1 MRKKYQQFHS
11 ATLKAF
17 KIAFMMLF
25 LLTNCAVI
33 MAQSPNKKISITC
46 NNEPLASA
54 LKKVEKASGYK
65 VLFTYDE
72 VQNYKVTVSA
82 KQREVSYVL
91 KTMLDRLPFN
101 YKFNGKYINV
111 TKRAKRILSL
121 SDGADRGDHTVRGVV
136 LDEHGSPI
144 PGVLVTVVDK
154 HNGTTTN
161 VEGVF
166 KIDLKDA
173 KAVLEFS
180 FIGMKKKRVNVSAT
194 QNGYIK
200 VTLEEESQHL
210 GETVVTGYRNVNKNS
225 YTGSSTQILGDDLR
239 KVSQTNILD
248 AIQSF
253 DPSFRILDNAQFGS
267 DPNAMP
273 EMTIRGQS
281 GVGNRALDTDQLSKS
296 NLKNNPNLPTFIMD
310 GFEVSIEKIY
320 DLDPTRIESITILK
334 DAAATAIYGSRAANG
349 VVVVTTVAPK
359 PGEVRVSYGFTGTL
373 ETPDL
378 RDYNLANASEKLEIE
393 RRAGLFDKGG
403 SGSSNIT
410 SEADGVNAYNTKLAL
425 IKRGIDT
432 DWLSI
437 PLRNGFDQKHSVF
450 IEGGTQNLRY
460 GIDGSFNKVQGVMK
474 DSGRD
479 RYSVGISLDYRLKN
493 FQVKNTT
500 TFNHTKSKE
509 SPYGSFGDYTGLMP
523 YDTPYEKGELTQKLY
538 YSRNSGNRPVNNP
551 LYEATLGNYN
561 WNSYDEFIN
570 NLSFNWYI
578 NDYWMAKGQFSVT
591 KKYSR
596 SERFVDPLS
605 SKTSVDS
612 DNASTMKDKLGDLYT
627 TSGNNL
633 TLAGNAFIYY
643 NQSFGKHN
651 LNGSAG
657 WEVNTSNYDNT
668 SAHYRGFPSGQF
680 HSINYAN
687 EIYKKPTKT
696 EGTSRMVSMLATANY
711 TWNNI
716 YLLDLSV
723 RFDGSS
729 EFGSNQRWAPFFSTG
744 AGINIHN
751 YNFLKGNQY
760 VNKLK
765 LRGSYGRTGKVN
777 FPDYA
782 AQTVYDPLFDEWY
795 ATGYGAVLK
804 ALGNKD
810 LTWEKTDKYDFGIE
824 TQLFKERLTLEF
836 DYYYE
841 KTIDLVN
848 DVSLSNT
855 SGFSTYKN
863 NMGEVENKGIELTAR
878 YDAIKNKSWLVA
890 FWGNIAHN
898 TNKILKIS
906 DSQRAYNKRVADF
919 YKKEQLNQESI
930 GSSLSDANYSVPIA
944 QYEEGQ
950 SLTSIWAV
958 KSLGIDPSTG
968 KEIFLNRDGTVTN
981 KWDATQ
987 EVVCGNTQPDFNGAF
1002 GVNISY
1008 KQWSLFASFLY
1019 EWGGQQYNQTLVD
1032 RVENANIEYGNV
1044 DLRILTDRWQKPGD
1058 VAQFKDIKDA
1068 SLTTL
1073 PTSRFVQDNSFLR
1086 LNALTLT
1093 YDFSREWLKR
1103 NLGLRMLRL
1112 EASTSDLI
1120 NWNSVRQER
1129 GLSYPKSYKF
1139 NFSVKAQF

>member
-1 MRKKYQQFHS
+1 
-11 ATLKAF
+11 
-17 KIAFMMLF
+17 MLF
-25 LLTNCAVI
+25 LLSNCAIV
-33 MAQSPNKKISITC
+33 MAQSPNKKISVTC
-46 NNEPLASA
+46 KNEPLASA

-72 VQNYKVTVSA
+72 VQNYKVTISA
-82 KQREVSYVL
+82 KGREVSHVL
-91 KTMLDRLPFN
+91 KTIFDKLPFD
-101 YKFNGKYINV
+101 YKFKGKYINV
-111 TKRAKRILSL
+111 SKRERRILNI
-121 SDGADRGDHTVRGVV
+121 SDGPEKGDHIVRGVV
-136 LDEHGSPI
+136 FDVHGSPI
-144 PGVLVTVVDK
+144 PGVLITVVGK
-154 HNGTTTN
+154 HRGTTTN

-166 KIDLKDA
+166 GLDLQA
-173 KAVLEFS
+173 SKALVEFS
-180 FIGMKKKRVNVSAT
+180 FIGMKKKRVTLTSQSA
-194 QNGYIK
+194 YVK
-200 VTLEEESQHL
+200 VTLEDESHEL
-210 GETVVTGYRNVNKNS
+210 GETVITGYRNVNKNS

-253 DPSFRILDNAQFGS
+253 DPSFRIMDNTQFGS

-393 RRAGLFDKGG
+393 RRAGLYDP
-403 SGSSNIT
+403 NIGNYFNE
-410 SEADGVNAYNTKLAL
+410 SEAVNAYNKKLAL

-432 DWLSI
+432 DWLSL
-437 PLRNGFDQKHSVF
+437 PLRNGLDQKHSVF

-474 DSGRD
+474 GSGRD
-479 RYSVGISLDYRLKN
+479 RYGVGISLDYRLKKY
-493 FQVKNTT
+493 QVKNTT

-509 SPYGSFGDYTGLMP
+509 SPYGSFGDYTSLMP
-523 YDTPYEKGELTQKLY
+523 YDTPYENGVLTQTLR
-538 YSRNSGNRPVNNP
+538 YSSGSGGRTINNP
-551 LYEATLGNYN
+551 LYEATLSNYN

-578 NDYWMAKGQFSVT
+578 NDYWMAKGQFSIT

-596 SERFVDPLS
+596 SERFIDPLS
-605 SKTSVDS
+605 TKTSVSS
-612 DNASTMKDKLGDLYT
+612 DNASANKDKKGDLYM
-627 TSGNNL
+627 TSGNDL
-633 TLAGNAFIYY
+633 SLSGNAFIYY

-657 WEVNTSNYDNT
+657 WEISTSTYDNV
-668 SAHYRGFPSGQF
+668 SSHYRGFPSGQF
-680 HSINYAN
+680 HSLNYAN

-751 YNFLKGNQY
+751 YDFLKGNKY
-760 VNKLK
+760 INKLK

-782 AQTVYDPLFDEWY
+782 AQTVYEPLFDEWY

-824 TQLFKERLTLEF
+824 TQLFNERLTIDF

-848 DVSLSNT
+848 DVTISTT

-863 NMGEVENKGIELTAR
+863 NMGEIENKGLEMTAR
-878 YDAIKNKSWLVA
+878 YDVFKNKNWLVA
-890 FWGNIAHN
+890 LWGNIAHN

-906 DSQRAYNKRVADF
+906 DSQRAYNQRVADF
-919 YKKEQLNQESI
+919 YKSETGAALRDSKY
-930 GSSLSDANYSVPIA
+930 AVPIA

-958 KSLGIDPSTG
+958 KSLGIDPTTG
-968 KEIFLNRDGTVTN
+968 KELYQNRDGSVTD

-1002 GVNISY
+1002 GVNLNY

-1044 DLRILTDRWQKPGD
+1044 DLRVLTDRWQKPGD
-1058 VAQFKDIKDA
+1058 VAQFKNIQDA
-1068 SLTTL
+1068 SMTTL
-1073 PTSRFVQDNSFLR
+1073 PTSRFVQNNSFLR

>member
-11 ATLKAF
+11 ATMKAF
-17 KIAFMMLF
+17 RIAFVMLF
-25 LLTNCAVI
+25 LLSNCAIV
-33 MAQSPNKKISITC
+33 MAQSPNKKISVTC
-46 NNEPLASA
+46 KNEPLASA

-72 VQNYKVTVSA
+72 VQNYKVTISA
-82 KQREVSYVL
+82 KGREVSHVL
-91 KTMLDRLPFN
+91 KTIFDKLPFD
-101 YKFNGKYINV
+101 YKFKGKYINV
-111 TKRAKRILSL
+111 SKRERRILNI
-121 SDGADRGDHTVRGVV
+121 SDGPEKGDHIVRGVV
-136 LDEHGSPI
+136 FDVHGSPI
-144 PGVLVTVVDK
+144 PGVLITVVGK
-154 HNGTTTN
+154 HRGTTTN

-166 KIDLKDA
+166 GLDLQA
-173 KAVLEFS
+173 SKALVEFS
-180 FIGMKKKRVNVSAT
+180 FIGMKKKRVTLTSQSA
-194 QNGYIK
+194 YVK
-200 VTLEEESQHL
+200 VTLEDESHEL
-210 GETVVTGYRNVNKNS
+210 GETVITGYRNVNKNS

-253 DPSFRILDNAQFGS
+253 DPSFRIMDNTQFGS

-393 RRAGLFDKGG
+393 RRAGLYDP
-403 SGSSNIT
+403 NIGNYFNE
-410 SEADGVNAYNTKLAL
+410 SEAVNAYNKKLAL

-432 DWLSI
+432 DWLSL
-437 PLRNGFDQKHSVF
+437 PLRNGLDQKHSVF

-474 DSGRD
+474 GSGRD
-479 RYSVGISLDYRLKN
+479 RYGVGISLDYRLKKY
-493 FQVKNTT
+493 QVKNTT

-509 SPYGSFGDYTGLMP
+509 SPYGSFGDYTSLMP
-523 YDTPYEKGELTQKLY
+523 YDTPYENGVLTQTLR
-538 YSRNSGNRPVNNP
+538 YSSGSGGRTINNP
-551 LYEATLGNYN
+551 LYEATLSNYN

-578 NDYWMAKGQFSVT
+578 NDYWMAKGQFSIT

-596 SERFVDPLS
+596 SERFIDPLS
-605 SKTSVDS
+605 TKTSVSS
-612 DNASTMKDKLGDLYT
+612 DNASANKDKKGDLYM
-627 TSGNNL
+627 TSGNDL
-633 TLAGNAFIYY
+633 SLSGNAFIYY

-657 WEVNTSNYDNT
+657 WEISTSTYDNV
-668 SAHYRGFPSGQF
+668 SSHYRGFPSGQF
-680 HSINYAN
+680 HSLNYAN

-751 YNFLKGNQY
+751 YDFLKGNKY
-760 VNKLK
+760 INKLK

-782 AQTVYDPLFDEWY
+782 AQTVYEPLFDEWY

-824 TQLFKERLTLEF
+824 TQLFNERLTIDF

-848 DVSLSNT
+848 DVTISTT

-863 NMGEVENKGIELTAR
+863 NMGEIENKGLEMTAR
-878 YDAIKNKSWLVA
+878 YDVFKNKNWLVA
-890 FWGNIAHN
+890 LWGNIAHN

-906 DSQRAYNKRVADF
+906 DSQRAYNQRVADF
-919 YKKEQLNQESI
+919 YKSETGAALRDSKY
-930 GSSLSDANYSVPIA
+930 AVPIA

-958 KSLGIDPSTG
+958 KSLGIDPTTG
-968 KEIFLNRDGTVTN
+968 KELYQNRDGSVTD

-1002 GVNISY
+1002 GVNLNY

-1044 DLRILTDRWQKPGD
+1044 DLRVLTDRWQKPGD
-1058 VAQFKDIKDA
+1058 VAQFKNIQDA
-1068 SLTTL
+1068 SMTTL
-1073 PTSRFVQDNSFLR
+1073 PTSRFVQNNSFLR

>member
-11 ATLKAF
+11 ATMKAF
-17 KIAFMMLF
+17 KIAFVMLF
-25 LLTNCAVI
+25 LLSNCAIV
-33 MAQSPNKKISITC
+33 MAQSPNKKISVTC
-46 NNEPLASA
+46 KNEPLASA

-72 VQNYKVTVSA
+72 VQNYKVTISA
-82 KQREVSYVL
+82 KGQEVSHVL
-91 KTMLDRLPFN
+91 KTIFDKLPFD
-101 YKFNGKYINV
+101 YKFKGKYINV
-111 TKRAKRILSL
+111 SKRERRILNI
-121 SDGADRGDHTVRGVV
+121 SDGPEKGDHIVRGVV
-136 LDEHGSPI
+136 FDVHGSPI
-144 PGVLVTVVDK
+144 PGVLITVVGK
-154 HNGTTTN
+154 HRGTTTN

-166 KIDLKDA
+166 GLDLQA
-173 KAVLEFS
+173 SKALVEFS
-180 FIGMKKKRVNVSAT
+180 FIGMKKKRVTLTSQSA
-194 QNGYIK
+194 YVK
-200 VTLEEESQHL
+200 VTLEDESHEL
-210 GETVVTGYRNVNKNS
+210 GETVITGYRNVNKNS

-253 DPSFRILDNAQFGS
+253 DPSFRIMDNTQFGS

-393 RRAGLFDKGG
+393 RRAGLYDP
-403 SGSSNIT
+403 NIGNYFNE
-410 SEADGVNAYNTKLAL
+410 SEAVNAYNKKLAL

-432 DWLSI
+432 DWLSL
-437 PLRNGFDQKHSVF
+437 PLRNGLDQKHSVF

-474 DSGRD
+474 GSGRD
-479 RYSVGISLDYRLKN
+479 RYGVGISLDYRLKK

-509 SPYGSFGDYTGLMP
+509 SPYGSFGDYTSLMP
-523 YDTPYEKGELTQKLY
+523 YDTPYENGVLTQTLR
-538 YSRNSGNRPVNNP
+538 YSSGSGGRTINNP
-551 LYEATLGNYN
+551 LYEATLSNYN

-578 NDYWMAKGQFSVT
+578 NDYWMAKGQFSIT

-596 SERFVDPLS
+596 SERFIDPLS
-605 SKTSVDS
+605 TKTSVSS
-612 DNASTMKDKLGDLYT
+612 DNASANKDKKGDLYM
-627 TSGNNL
+627 TSGNDL
-633 TLAGNAFIYY
+633 SLSGNAFIYY

-657 WEVNTSNYDNT
+657 WEISTSTYDNV
-668 SAHYRGFPSGQF
+668 SSHYRGFPSGQF
-680 HSINYAN
+680 HSLNYAN

-751 YNFLKGNQY
+751 YDFLKGNKY
-760 VNKLK
+760 INKLK
-765 LRGSYGRTGKVN
+765 IRGSYGRTGKVN

-782 AQTVYDPLFDEWY
+782 AQTVYEPLFDEWY

-824 TQLFKERLTLEF
+824 TQLFNERLTIDF

-848 DVSLSNT
+848 DVTISTT

-863 NMGEVENKGIELTAR
+863 NMGEIENKGLEMTAR
-878 YDAIKNKSWLVA
+878 YDVFKNKNWLVA
-890 FWGNIAHN
+890 LWGNIAHN

-906 DSQRAYNKRVADF
+906 DSQRAYNQRVADF
-919 YKKEQLNQESI
+919 YKSETGAALRDSKY
-930 GSSLSDANYSVPIA
+930 AVPIA

-958 KSLGIDPSTG
+958 KSLGIDPTTG
-968 KEIFLNRDGTVTN
+968 KELYQNRDGSVTD

-1002 GVNISY
+1002 GVNLNY

-1032 RVENANIEYGNV
+1032 RVENANIEFGNV
-1044 DLRILTDRWQKPGD
+1044 DLRVLTDRWQKPGD
-1058 VAQFKDIKDA
+1058 VAQFKNIQDA
-1068 SLTTL
+1068 SMTTL
-1073 PTSRFVQDNSFLR
+1073 PTSRFVQNNSFLR

>member
-11 ATLKAF
+11 ATMKAF
-17 KIAFMMLF
+17 KIAFVMLF
-25 LLTNCAVI
+25 LLSNCAIV
-33 MAQSPNKKISITC
+33 MAQSPNKKISVTC
-46 NNEPLASA
+46 KNEPLASA

-72 VQNYKVTVSA
+72 VQNYKVTISA
-82 KQREVSYVL
+82 KGREVSHVL
-91 KTMLDRLPFN
+91 KTIFDKLPFD
-101 YKFNGKYINV
+101 YKFKGKYINV
-111 TKRAKRILSL
+111 SKRERRILNI
-121 SDGADRGDHTVRGVV
+121 SDGPEKGDHIVRGVV
-136 LDEHGSPI
+136 FDVHGSPI
-144 PGVLVTVVDK
+144 PGVLITVVGK
-154 HNGTTTN
+154 HRGTTTN

-166 KIDLKDA
+166 GLDLQA
-173 KAVLEFS
+173 SKALVEFS
-180 FIGMKKKRVNVSAT
+180 FIGMKKKIVTLTSQSA
-194 QNGYIK
+194 YVK
-200 VTLEEESQHL
+200 VTLEDESHEL
-210 GETVVTGYRNVNKNS
+210 GETVITGYRNVNKNS

-253 DPSFRILDNAQFGS
+253 DPSFRIMDNTQFGS

-281 GVGNRALDTDQLSKS
+281 GVGNRTLDTDQLSKS

-393 RRAGLFDKGG
+393 RRAGLFEKGYPG
-403 SGSSNIT
+403 IN
-410 SEADGVNAYNTKLAL
+410 SESAGVNAYNQKLAL

-474 DSGRD
+474 GSGRD
-479 RYSVGISLDYRLKN
+479 RYAVGIALDYRLKK

-500 TFNHTKSKE
+500 TFNHMKSKE
-509 SPYGSFGDYTGLMP
+509 SPYGSFSDYTCLMP
-523 YDTPYEKGELTQKLY
+523 YDTPYEDGVLTQKLN
-538 YSRNSGNRPVNNP
+538 YSVSNNNRTLNNP

-561 WNSYDEFIN
+561 TTSYDEYVN

-578 NDYWMAKGQFSVT
+578 NDYWMAKGQFSVS
-591 KKYSR
+591 KRYNR
-596 SERFVDPLS
+596 SEKFVDPLS
-605 SKTSVDS
+605 SSTSAIS
-612 DNASTMKDKLGDLYT
+612 ESASSQKDKLGDLYT

-633 TLAGNAFIYY
+633 NLTGNAFIYY

-657 WEVNTSNYDNT
+657 WEVNTSTYDNV

-680 HSINYAN
+680 HSLNYAN
-687 EIYKKPTKT
+687 EIYKKPTKS

-729 EFGSNQRWAPFFSTG
+729 EFGANQRWAPFFSTG

-751 YNFLKGNQY
+751 YDFLKGNKY
-760 VNKLK
+760 INKLK

-782 AQTVYDPLFDEWY
+782 AQTVYEPLFDEWY

-824 TQLFKERLTLEF
+824 TQLFNERLTIDF

-863 NMGEVENKGIELTAR
+863 NMGEVENKGFELTAR
-878 YDAIKNKSWLVA
+878 YDAIKNKNWLVA

-906 DSQRAYNKRVADF
+906 DSQRAYNQRVAEF
-919 YKKEQLNQESI
+919 YKKEQINQEDI
-930 GSSLSDANYSVPIA
+930 GSSLTDANYSVPIA

-958 KSLGIDPSTG
+958 KSLGIDPTTG
-968 KEIFLNRDGTVTN
+968 KEIYLNRDGSVTD

-1032 RVENANIEYGNV
+1032 RVENAKIAQGNV
-1044 DLRILTDRWQKPGD
+1044 DLRVLTDRWQKPGD
-1058 VAQFKDIKDA
+1058 VAQFKNIKDA

-1093 YDFSREWLKR
+1093 YDFNREWLKR

>member
-11 ATLKAF
+11 ATMKAF
-17 KIAFMMLF
+17 RIAFVMLF
-25 LLTNCAVI
+25 LLSNCAIV
-33 MAQSPNKKISITC
+33 MAQSPNKKISVTC
-46 NNEPLASA
+46 KNEPLASA

-72 VQNYKVTVSA
+72 VQNYKVTISA
-82 KQREVSYVL
+82 KGQEVSHVL
-91 KTMLDRLPFN
+91 KTIFDKLPFD
-101 YKFNGKYINV
+101 YKFKGKYINV
-111 TKRAKRILSL
+111 SKRERRILNI
-121 SDGADRGDHTVRGVV
+121 SDGPEKGDHIVRGVV
-136 LDEHGSPI
+136 FDVHGSPI
-144 PGVLVTVVDK
+144 PGVLITVVGK
-154 HNGTTTN
+154 HRGTTTN

-166 KIDLKDA
+166 GLDLQA
-173 KAVLEFS
+173 SKALVEFS
-180 FIGMKKKRVNVSAT
+180 FIGMKKKRVTLTSQSA
-194 QNGYIK
+194 YVK
-200 VTLEEESQHL
+200 VTLEDESHEL
-210 GETVVTGYRNVNKNS
+210 GETVITGYRNVNKNS

-253 DPSFRILDNAQFGS
+253 DPSFRIMDNTQFGS

-393 RRAGLFDKGG
+393 RRAGLYDP
-403 SGSSNIT
+403 NIGNYFNE
-410 SEADGVNAYNTKLAL
+410 SEAVNAYNKKLAL

-432 DWLSI
+432 DWLSL
-437 PLRNGFDQKHSVF
+437 PLRNGLDQKHSVF

-474 DSGRD
+474 GSGRD
-479 RYSVGISLDYRLKN
+479 RYGVGISLDYRLKK

-509 SPYGSFGDYTGLMP
+509 SPYGSFGDYTSLMP
-523 YDTPYEKGELTQKLY
+523 YDTPYENGVLTQTLR
-538 YSRNSGNRPVNNP
+538 YSSGSGGRTINNP
-551 LYEATLGNYN
+551 LYEATLSNYN

-578 NDYWMAKGQFSVT
+578 NDYWMAKGQFSIT

-596 SERFVDPLS
+596 SERFIDPLS
-605 SKTSVDS
+605 TKTSVSS
-612 DNASTMKDKLGDLYT
+612 DNASANKDKKGDLYM
-627 TSGNNL
+627 TSGNDL
-633 TLAGNAFIYY
+633 SLSGNAFIYY

-657 WEVNTSNYDNT
+657 WEISTSTYDNV
-668 SAHYRGFPSGQF
+668 SSHYRGFPSGQF
-680 HSINYAN
+680 HSLNYAN

-751 YNFLKGNQY
+751 YDFLKGNKY
-760 VNKLK
+760 INKLK

-782 AQTVYDPLFDEWY
+782 AQTVYEPLFDEWY

-824 TQLFKERLTLEF
+824 TQLFNERLTIDF

-848 DVSLSNT
+848 DVTISTT

-863 NMGEVENKGIELTAR
+863 NMGEIENKGLEMTAR
-878 YDAIKNKSWLVA
+878 YDVFKNKNWLVA
-890 FWGNIAHN
+890 LWGNIAHN

-906 DSQRAYNKRVADF
+906 DSQRAYNQRVADF
-919 YKKEQLNQESI
+919 YKSETGAALRDSKY
-930 GSSLSDANYSVPIA
+930 AVPIA

-958 KSLGIDPSTG
+958 KSLGIDPTTG
-968 KEIFLNRDGTVTN
+968 KELYQNRDGSVTD

-1002 GVNISY
+1002 GVNLNY

-1032 RVENANIEYGNV
+1032 RVENANIEFGNV
-1044 DLRILTDRWQKPGD
+1044 DLRVLTDRWQKPGD
-1058 VAQFKDIKDA
+1058 VAQFKNIQDA
-1068 SLTTL
+1068 SMTTL
-1073 PTSRFVQDNSFLR
+1073 PTSRFVQNNSFLR

>member
-11 ATLKAF
+11 ATMKAF
-17 KIAFMMLF
+17 KIAFVMLF
-25 LLTNCAVI
+25 LLSNCAIV
-33 MAQSPNKKISITC
+33 MAQSPNKKISVTC
-46 NNEPLASA
+46 KNEPLASV

-72 VQNYKVTVSA
+72 VQNYKVTISA
-82 KQREVSYVL
+82 KAQEVSHVL
-91 KTMLDRLPFN
+91 KTIFDKLPFD
-101 YKFNGKYINV
+101 YKFKGKYINV
-111 TKRAKRILSL
+111 SKRERRILNI
-121 SDGADRGDHTVRGVV
+121 SDGPEKGDHIVRGVV
-136 LDEHGSPI
+136 FDVHGSPI
-144 PGVLVTVVDK
+144 PGVLITVVGK
-154 HNGTTTN
+154 HRGTTTN

-166 KIDLKDA
+166 GLDLQA
-173 KAVLEFS
+173 SKALVEFS
-180 FIGMKKKRVNVSAT
+180 FIGMKKKRVTLTSQSA
-194 QNGYIK
+194 YVK
-200 VTLEEESQHL
+200 VTLEDESHEL
-210 GETVVTGYRNVNKNS
+210 GETVITGYRNVNKNS

-253 DPSFRILDNAQFGS
+253 DPSFRIMDNTQFGS

-393 RRAGLFDKGG
+393 RRAGLYDP
-403 SGSSNIT
+403 NIGNYFNE
-410 SEADGVNAYNTKLAL
+410 SEAVNAYNKKLAL

-432 DWLSI
+432 DWLSL
-437 PLRNGFDQKHSVF
+437 PLRNGLDQKHSVF

-474 DSGRD
+474 GSGRD
-479 RYSVGISLDYRLKN
+479 RYGVGISLDYRLKK

-509 SPYGSFGDYTGLMP
+509 SPYGSFGDYTSLMP
-523 YDTPYEKGELTQKLY
+523 YDTPYENGVLTQTLR
-538 YSRNSGNRPVNNP
+538 YSSGSGGRTINNP
-551 LYEATLGNYN
+551 LYEATLSNYN

-578 NDYWMAKGQFSVT
+578 NDYWMAKGQFSIT

-596 SERFVDPLS
+596 SERFIDPLS
-605 SKTSVDS
+605 TKTSVSS
-612 DNASTMKDKLGDLYT
+612 DNASANKDKKGDLYM
-627 TSGNNL
+627 TSGNDL
-633 TLAGNAFIYY
+633 SLSGNAFIYY

-657 WEVNTSNYDNT
+657 WEISTSIYDNV
-668 SAHYRGFPSGQF
+668 SSHYRGFPSGQF
-680 HSINYAN
+680 HSLNYAN

-751 YNFLKGNQY
+751 YDFLKGNKY
-760 VNKLK
+760 INKLK

-782 AQTVYDPLFDEWY
+782 AQTVYEPLFDEWY

-824 TQLFKERLTLEF
+824 TQLFNERLTIDF

-848 DVSLSNT
+848 DVTISTT

-863 NMGEVENKGIELTAR
+863 NMGEIENKGLEMTAR
-878 YDAIKNKSWLVA
+878 YDVFKNKNWLVA
-890 FWGNIAHN
+890 LWGNIAHN

-906 DSQRAYNKRVADF
+906 DSQRAYNQRVADF
-919 YKKEQLNQESI
+919 YKSETGAALRDSKY
-930 GSSLSDANYSVPIA
+930 AVPIA

-958 KSLGIDPSTG
+958 KSLGIDPTTG
-968 KEIFLNRDGTVTN
+968 KELYQNRDGSVTD

-1002 GVNISY
+1002 GVNLNY

-1044 DLRILTDRWQKPGD
+1044 DLRVLTDRWQKPGD
-1058 VAQFKDIKDA
+1058 VAQFKNIQDA
-1068 SLTTL
+1068 SMTTL

-1093 YDFSREWLKR
+1093 YDFNREWLKR

>member
-11 ATLKAF
+11 ATMKAF
-17 KIAFMMLF
+17 KIAFVMLF
-25 LLTNCAVI
+25 LLSNCAIV
-33 MAQSPNKKISITC
+33 MAQSPNKKISVTC
-46 NNEPLASA
+46 KNEPLASA

-82 KQREVSYVL
+82 KGQEVSYVL
-91 KTMLDRLPFN
+91 KTIFEKLPFN
-101 YKFNGKYINV
+101 YKFKGKYINV
-111 TKRAKRILSL
+111 SKREKRILNI
-121 SDGADRGDHTVRGVV
+121 SDGADKGDHIVRGVV
-136 LDEHGSPI
+136 FDVHGSPI
-144 PGVLVTVVDK
+144 PGVLITVVGK
-154 HNGTTTN
+154 HRGTTTN

-166 KIDLKDA
+166 GLDLQA
-173 KAVLEFS
+173 PKALVEFS
-180 FIGMKKKRVNVSAT
+180 FIGMKKKRVTLTSQSA
-194 QNGYIK
+194 YVK
-200 VTLEEESQHL
+200 VTLEDESHEL
-210 GETVVTGYRNVNKNS
+210 GETVITGYRNVNKNS

-253 DPSFRILDNAQFGS
+253 DPSFRIMDNTQFGS
-267 DPNAMP
+267 DPNATP
-273 EMTIRGQS
+273 EMMIRGQS
-281 GVGNRALDTDQLSKS
+281 GVGNRTLDTDQLSKS

-373 ETPDL
+373 EIPDL

-393 RRAGLFDKGG
+393 RRAGLFEKGYPG
-403 SGSSNIT
+403 IN
-410 SEADGVNAYNTKLAL
+410 SESAGVNAYNQKLAL

-474 DSGRD
+474 GSGRD
-479 RYSVGISLDYRLKN
+479 RYAVGIALDYRLKK

-500 TFNHTKSKE
+500 TFNHMKSKE
-509 SPYGSFGDYTGLMP
+509 SPYGSFSDYTCLMP
-523 YDTPYEKGELTQKLY
+523 YDTPYEDGVLTQKLN
-538 YSRNSGNRPVNNP
+538 YSVSNNNRILNNP

-561 WNSYDEFIN
+561 TTSYDEYVN

-578 NDYWMAKGQFSVT
+578 NDYWMAKGQFSVS
-591 KKYSR
+591 KRYNR
-596 SERFVDPLS
+596 SEKFVDPLS
-605 SKTSVDS
+605 SSTSAIS
-612 DNASTMKDKLGDLYT
+612 ESASSQKDKLGDLYT

-633 TLAGNAFIYY
+633 NLTGNAFIYY

-657 WEVNTSNYDNT
+657 WEVNTSTYDNV

-680 HSINYAN
+680 HSLNYAN
-687 EIYKKPTKT
+687 EIYKKPTKS

-729 EFGSNQRWAPFFSTG
+729 EFGANQRWAPFFSTG
-744 AGINIHN
+744 AGVNIHN
-751 YNFLKGNQY
+751 YDFLKGNKY
-760 VNKLK
+760 INKLK

-782 AQTVYDPLFDEWY
+782 AQTVYEPLFDEWY
-795 ATGYGAVLK
+795 ATGYGAVLM

-824 TQLFKERLTLEF
+824 TQLFNERLTIDF

-863 NMGEVENKGIELTAR
+863 NMGEVENKGFELTAR
-878 YDAIKNKSWLVA
+878 YDAIKNKNWLVA

-906 DSQRAYNKRVADF
+906 DSQRAYNQRVAEF
-919 YKKEQLNQESI
+919 YKKEQINQEDI
-930 GSSLSDANYSVPIA
+930 GSSLTDANYSVPIA

-958 KSLGIDPSTG
+958 KSLGIDPTTG
-968 KEIFLNRDGTVTN
+968 KEIYLNRDGSVTD

-1032 RVENANIEYGNV
+1032 RVENAKIAQGNV
-1044 DLRILTDRWQKPGD
+1044 DLRVLTDRWQQPGD
-1058 VAQFKDIKDA
+1058 VAQFKNIKDA

-1093 YDFSREWLKR
+1093 YDFNREWLKR

>member
-11 ATLKAF
+11 ATMKAF
-17 KIAFMMLF
+17 RIAFVMLF
-25 LLTNCAVI
+25 LLSNCAIV
-33 MAQSPNKKISITC
+33 MAQSPNKKISVTC
-46 NNEPLASA
+46 KNEPLASV

-72 VQNYKVTVSA
+72 VQNYKVTISA
-82 KQREVSYVL
+82 KGQEVSHVL
-91 KTMLDRLPFN
+91 KTIFDKLPFD
-101 YKFNGKYINV
+101 YKFKGKYINV
-111 TKRAKRILSL
+111 SKRERRILNI
-121 SDGADRGDHTVRGVV
+121 SDGPEKGDHIVRGVV
-136 LDEHGSPI
+136 FDVHGSPI
-144 PGVLVTVVDK
+144 PGVLITVVGK
-154 HNGTTTN
+154 HRGTTTN

-166 KIDLKDA
+166 GLDLQA
-173 KAVLEFS
+173 SKALVEFS
-180 FIGMKKKRVNVSAT
+180 FIGMKKKRVTLTSQSA
-194 QNGYIK
+194 YVK
-200 VTLEEESQHL
+200 VTLEDESHEL
-210 GETVVTGYRNVNKNS
+210 GETVITGYRNVNKNS

-253 DPSFRILDNAQFGS
+253 DPSFRIMDNTQFGS

-393 RRAGLFDKGG
+393 RRAGLYDP
-403 SGSSNIT
+403 NIGNYFNE
-410 SEADGVNAYNTKLAL
+410 SEAVNAYNKKLAL

-432 DWLSI
+432 DWLSL
-437 PLRNGFDQKHSVF
+437 PLRNGLDQKHSVF

-474 DSGRD
+474 GSGRD
-479 RYSVGISLDYRLKN
+479 RYGVGISLDYRLKK

-509 SPYGSFGDYTGLMP
+509 SPYGSFGDYTSLMP
-523 YDTPYEKGELTQKLY
+523 YDTPYENGVLTQTLR
-538 YSRNSGNRPVNNP
+538 YSSGSGGRTINNP
-551 LYEATLGNYN
+551 LYEATLSNYN

-578 NDYWMAKGQFSVT
+578 NDYWMAKGQFSIT

-596 SERFVDPLS
+596 SERFIDPLS
-605 SKTSVDS
+605 TKTSVSS
-612 DNASTMKDKLGDLYT
+612 DNASANKDKKGDLYM
-627 TSGNNL
+627 TSGNDL
-633 TLAGNAFIYY
+633 SLSGNAFIYY

-657 WEVNTSNYDNT
+657 WEISTSTYDNV
-668 SAHYRGFPSGQF
+668 SSHYRGFPSGQF
-680 HSINYAN
+680 HSLNYAN

-751 YNFLKGNQY
+751 YDFLKGNKY
-760 VNKLK
+760 INKLK

-782 AQTVYDPLFDEWY
+782 AQTVYEPLFDEWY

-824 TQLFKERLTLEF
+824 TQLFNERLTIDF

-848 DVSLSNT
+848 DVTISTT

-863 NMGEVENKGIELTAR
+863 NMGEIENNGLEMTAR
-878 YDAIKNKSWLVA
+878 YDVFKNKNWLVA
-890 FWGNIAHN
+890 LWGNIAHN

-906 DSQRAYNKRVADF
+906 DSQRAYNQRVADF
-919 YKKEQLNQESI
+919 YKSETGAALRDSKY
-930 GSSLSDANYSVPIA
+930 AVPIA

-958 KSLGIDPSTG
+958 KSLGIDPTTG
-968 KEIFLNRDGTVTN
+968 KELYQNRDGSVTD

-1002 GVNISY
+1002 GVNLNY

-1044 DLRILTDRWQKPGD
+1044 DLRVLTDRWQKPGD
-1058 VAQFKDIKDA
+1058 VAQFKNIQDA
-1068 SLTTL
+1068 SMTTL
-1073 PTSRFVQDNSFLR
+1073 PTSRFVQNNSFLR

>member
-1 MRKKYQQFHS
+1 
-11 ATLKAF
+11 
-17 KIAFMMLF
+17 MLF
-25 LLTNCAVI
+25 LLSNCAIV
-33 MAQSPNKKISITC
+33 MAQSPNKKISVTC
-46 NNEPLASA
+46 KNEPLASA

-72 VQNYKVTVSA
+72 VQNYKVTISA
-82 KQREVSYVL
+82 KGQEVSHVL
-91 KTMLDRLPFN
+91 KTIFDKLPFD
-101 YKFNGKYINV
+101 YKFKGKYINV
-111 TKRAKRILSL
+111 SKRERRILNI
-121 SDGADRGDHTVRGVV
+121 SDGPEKGDHIVRGVV
-136 LDEHGSPI
+136 FDVHGSPI
-144 PGVLVTVVDK
+144 PGVLITVVGK
-154 HNGTTTN
+154 HRGTTTN

-166 KIDLKDA
+166 GLDLQA
-173 KAVLEFS
+173 SKALVEFS
-180 FIGMKKKRVNVSAT
+180 FIGMKKKRVTLTSQSA
-194 QNGYIK
+194 YVK
-200 VTLEEESQHL
+200 VTLEDESHEL
-210 GETVVTGYRNVNKNS
+210 GETVITGYRNVNKNS

-253 DPSFRILDNAQFGS
+253 DPSFRIMDNTQFGS
-267 DPNAMP
+267 DPNATP
-273 EMTIRGQS
+273 EMMIRGQS
-281 GVGNRALDTDQLSKS
+281 GVGNRTLDTDKLSKS

-349 VVVVTTVAPK
+349 VVVVTTIAPK

-393 RRAGLFDKGG
+393 RRAGLFEKGYPG
-403 SGSSNIT
+403 IN
-410 SEADGVNAYNTKLAL
+410 SESAGVNAYNQKLAL

-474 DSGRD
+474 GSGRD
-479 RYSVGISLDYRLKN
+479 RYAVGIALDYRLKK

-500 TFNHTKSKE
+500 TFNHMKSKE
-509 SPYGSFGDYTGLMP
+509 SPYGSFSDYTCLMP
-523 YDTPYEKGELTQKLY
+523 YDTPYEDGVLTQKLN
-538 YSRNSGNRPVNNP
+538 YSVSNNNRTLNNP

-561 WNSYDEFIN
+561 TTSYDEYVN

-578 NDYWMAKGQFSVT
+578 NDYWMAKGQFSVS
-591 KKYSR
+591 KRYNR
-596 SERFVDPLS
+596 SEKFVDPLS
-605 SKTSVDS
+605 SSTSAIS
-612 DNASTMKDKLGDLYT
+612 ESASSQKDKLGDLYT

-633 TLAGNAFIYY
+633 NLTGNAFIYY

-657 WEVNTSNYDNT
+657 WEVNTSTYDNV

-680 HSINYAN
+680 HSLNYAN
-687 EIYKKPTKT
+687 EIYKKPTKS

-729 EFGSNQRWAPFFSTG
+729 EFGANQRWAPFFSTG
-744 AGINIHN
+744 AGVNIHN
-751 YNFLKGNQY
+751 YDFLKGNKY
-760 VNKLK
+760 INKLK

-782 AQTVYDPLFDEWY
+782 AQTVYEPLFDEWY
-795 ATGYGAVLK
+795 ATGYGAVLM

-824 TQLFKERLTLEF
+824 TQLFNERLTIDF

-863 NMGEVENKGIELTAR
+863 NMGEVENKGFELTAR
-878 YDAIKNKSWLVA
+878 YDAIKNKNWLVA

-906 DSQRAYNKRVADF
+906 DSQRAYNQRVAEF
-919 YKKEQLNQESI
+919 YKKEQINQEDI
-930 GSSLSDANYSVPIA
+930 GSSLTDANYSVPIA

-958 KSLGIDPSTG
+958 KSLGIDPTTG
-968 KEIFLNRDGTVTN
+968 KEIYLNRDGSVTD

-1032 RVENANIEYGNV
+1032 RVENAKIAQGNV
-1044 DLRILTDRWQKPGD
+1044 DLRVLTDRWQQPGD
-1058 VAQFKDIKDA
+1058 VAQFKNIKDA

-1093 YDFSREWLKR
+1093 YDFNREWLKR

>member
-11 ATLKAF
+11 ATMKAF
-17 KIAFMMLF
+17 RIAFVMLF
-25 LLTNCAVI
+25 LLSNCAIV
-33 MAQSPNKKISITC
+33 MAQSPNKKISVTC
-46 NNEPLASA
+46 KNEPLASA

-72 VQNYKVTVSA
+72 VQNYKVTISA
-82 KQREVSYVL
+82 KGQEVSHVL
-91 KTMLDRLPFN
+91 KTIFDKLPFD
-101 YKFNGKYINV
+101 YKFKGKYINV
-111 TKRAKRILSL
+111 SKRERRILNI
-121 SDGADRGDHTVRGVV
+121 SDGPEKGDHIVRGVV
-136 LDEHGSPI
+136 FDVHGSPI
-144 PGVLVTVVDK
+144 PGVLITVVGK
-154 HNGTTTN
+154 HRGTTTN

-166 KIDLKDA
+166 GLDLQA
-173 KAVLEFS
+173 SKALVEFS
-180 FIGMKKKRVNVSAT
+180 FIGMKKKRVTLTSQSA
-194 QNGYIK
+194 YVK
-200 VTLEEESQHL
+200 VTLEDESHEL
-210 GETVVTGYRNVNKNS
+210 GETVITGYRNVNKNS

-253 DPSFRILDNAQFGS
+253 DPSFRIMDNTQFGS

-281 GVGNRALDTDQLSKS
+281 GVGNRALDTDQLSRS

-393 RRAGLFDKGG
+393 RRAGLYDP
-403 SGSSNIT
+403 NIGNYFNE
-410 SEADGVNAYNTKLAL
+410 SEAVNAYNKKLAL

-432 DWLSI
+432 DWLSL
-437 PLRNGFDQKHSVF
+437 PLRNGLDQKHSVF

-474 DSGRD
+474 GSGRD
-479 RYSVGISLDYRLKN
+479 RYGVGISLDYRLKK

-509 SPYGSFGDYTGLMP
+509 SPYGSFGDYTSLMP
-523 YDTPYEKGELTQKLY
+523 YDTPYENGVLTQTLR
-538 YSRNSGNRPVNNP
+538 YSSGSGGRTINNP
-551 LYEATLGNYN
+551 LYEATLSNYN

-578 NDYWMAKGQFSVT
+578 NDYWMAKGQFSIT

-596 SERFVDPLS
+596 SERFIDPLS
-605 SKTSVDS
+605 TKTSVSS
-612 DNASTMKDKLGDLYT
+612 DNASANKDKKGDLYM
-627 TSGNNL
+627 TSGNDL
-633 TLAGNAFIYY
+633 SLSGNAFIYY

-657 WEVNTSNYDNT
+657 WEISTSTYDNV
-668 SAHYRGFPSGQF
+668 SSHYRGFPSGQF
-680 HSINYAN
+680 HSLNYAN

-744 AGINIHN
+744 AGVNIHN
-751 YNFLKGNQY
+751 YDFLKGNKY
-760 VNKLK
+760 INKLK
-765 LRGSYGRTGKVN
+765 IRGSYGRTGKVN

-782 AQTVYDPLFDEWY
+782 AQTVYEPLFDEWY

-824 TQLFKERLTLEF
+824 TQLFNERLTIDF

-848 DVSLSNT
+848 DVTISTT

-863 NMGEVENKGIELTAR
+863 NMGEIENKGLEMTAR
-878 YDAIKNKSWLVA
+878 YDVFKNKNWLVA
-890 FWGNIAHN
+890 LWGNIAHN

-906 DSQRAYNKRVADF
+906 DSQRAYNQRVADF
-919 YKKEQLNQESI
+919 YKSETGAALRDSKY
-930 GSSLSDANYSVPIA
+930 AVPIA

-958 KSLGIDPSTG
+958 KSLGIDPTTG
-968 KEIFLNRDGTVTN
+968 KELYQNRDGSVTD

-1002 GVNISY
+1002 GVNLNY

-1044 DLRILTDRWQKPGD
+1044 DLRVLTDRWQKPGD
-1058 VAQFKDIKDA
+1058 VAQFKNIQDA
-1068 SLTTL
+1068 SMTTL

-1093 YDFSREWLKR
+1093 YDFNREWLKR

>member
-11 ATLKAF
+11 ATMKAF
-17 KIAFMMLF
+17 KIAFVMLF
-25 LLTNCAVI
+25 LLSNCAIV
-33 MAQSPNKKISITC
+33 MAQSPNKKISVTC
-46 NNEPLASA
+46 KNEPLASA

-72 VQNYKVTVSA
+72 VQNYKVTISA
-82 KQREVSYVL
+82 KGQEVSHVL
-91 KTMLDRLPFN
+91 KTIFDKLPFD
-101 YKFNGKYINV
+101 YKFKGKYINV
-111 TKRAKRILSL
+111 SKRERRILNI
-121 SDGADRGDHTVRGVV
+121 SDGPEKGDHIVRGVV
-136 LDEHGSPI
+136 FDVHGSPI
-144 PGVLVTVVDK
+144 PGVLITVVGK
-154 HNGTTTN
+154 HRGTTTN

-166 KIDLKDA
+166 GLDLQA
-173 KAVLEFS
+173 SKALVEFS
-180 FIGMKKKRVNVSAT
+180 FIGMKKKRVTLTSQSA
-194 QNGYIK
+194 YVK
-200 VTLEEESQHL
+200 VTLEDESHEL
-210 GETVVTGYRNVNKNS
+210 GETVITGYRNVNKNS

-253 DPSFRILDNAQFGS
+253 DPSFRIMDNTQFGS

-393 RRAGLFDKGG
+393 RRAGLYDP
-403 SGSSNIT
+403 NIGNYFNE
-410 SEADGVNAYNTKLAL
+410 SEAVNAYNKKLAL

-432 DWLSI
+432 DWLSL
-437 PLRNGFDQKHSVF
+437 PLRNGLDQKHSVF

-474 DSGRD
+474 GSGRD
-479 RYSVGISLDYRLKN
+479 RYGVGISLDYRLKK

-500 TFNHTKSKE
+500 TFNHMKSKE

-523 YDTPYEKGELTQKLY
+523 YDTPYEKGMLTQTLR
-538 YSRNSGNRPVNNP
+538 YSSGSGGRTINNP
-551 LYEATLGNYN
+551 LYEATLSNYN
-561 WNSYDEFIN
+561 WNLYDEFIN

-578 NDYWMAKGQFSVT
+578 NDYWMAKGQFSIT

-596 SERFVDPLS
+596 SERFIDPLS
-605 SKTSVDS
+605 TKTSVSS
-612 DNASTMKDKLGDLYT
+612 DNASANKDKKGDLYM
-627 TSGNNL
+627 TSGNDL
-633 TLAGNAFIYY
+633 SLSGNAFVYY

-657 WEVNTSNYDNT
+657 WEISTSTYDNV
-668 SAHYRGFPSGQF
+668 SSHYRGFPSGQF
-680 HSINYAN
+680 HSLNYAN

-696 EGTSRMVSMLATANY
+696 DGTSRMVSMLATANY

-751 YNFLKGNQY
+751 YDFLKGNKY
-760 VNKLK
+760 INKLK

-782 AQTVYDPLFDEWY
+782 AQTVYEPLFDEWY

-824 TQLFKERLTLEF
+824 TQLFNERLTIDF

-848 DVSLSNT
+848 DVTISTT

-863 NMGEVENKGIELTAR
+863 NMGEIENKGLEVTAR
-878 YDAIKNKSWLVA
+878 YDVFKNKNWLVA
-890 FWGNIAHN
+890 LWGNIAHN

-906 DSQRAYNKRVADF
+906 DSQRAYNQRVADF
-919 YKKEQLNQESI
+919 YKSETGAALRDSKY
-930 GSSLSDANYSVPIA
+930 AVPIA

-958 KSLGIDPSTG
+958 KSLGIDPTTG
-968 KEIFLNRDGTVTN
+968 KELYQNRDGSVTD

-1002 GVNISY
+1002 GVNLNY

-1032 RVENANIEYGNV
+1032 RVENANIEFGNV
-1044 DLRILTDRWQKPGD
+1044 DLRVLTDRWQKPGD
-1058 VAQFKDIKDA
+1058 VAQFKNIQDA
-1068 SLTTL
+1068 SMTTL
-1073 PTSRFVQDNSFLR
+1073 PTSRFVQNNSFLR

>member
-11 ATLKAF
+11 ATMKAF
-17 KIAFMMLF
+17 KIAFVMLF
-25 LLTNCAVI
+25 LLSNCAIV
-33 MAQSPNKKISITC
+33 MAQSPNKKISVTC
-46 NNEPLASA
+46 KNEPLASA

-72 VQNYKVTVSA
+72 VQNYKVTISA
-82 KQREVSYVL
+82 KGQEVSHVL
-91 KTMLDRLPFN
+91 KTIFDKLPFD
-101 YKFNGKYINV
+101 YKFKGKYINV
-111 TKRAKRILSL
+111 SKRERRILNI
-121 SDGADRGDHTVRGVV
+121 SDGPEKGDHIVRGVV
-136 LDEHGSPI
+136 FDVHGSPI
-144 PGVLVTVVDK
+144 PGVLITVVGK
-154 HNGTTTN
+154 HRGTTTN

-166 KIDLKDA
+166 GLDLQA
-173 KAVLEFS
+173 SKALVEFS
-180 FIGMKKKRVNVSAT
+180 FIGMKKKRVTLTSQSA
-194 QNGYIK
+194 YVK
-200 VTLEEESQHL
+200 VTLEDESHEL
-210 GETVVTGYRNVNKNS
+210 GETVITGYRNVNKNS

-253 DPSFRILDNAQFGS
+253 DPSFRIMDNTQFGS
-267 DPNAMP
+267 DPNATP
-273 EMTIRGQS
+273 EMMIRGQS
-281 GVGNRALDTDQLSKS
+281 GVGNRTLDTDKLSKS

-393 RRAGLFDKGG
+393 RRAGLFEKGYPG
-403 SGSSNIT
+403 IN
-410 SEADGVNAYNTKLAL
+410 SESAGVNAYNQKLAL

-474 DSGRD
+474 GSGRD
-479 RYSVGISLDYRLKN
+479 RYAVGISLDYRLKK

-500 TFNHTKSKE
+500 TFNHMKSKE
-509 SPYGSFGDYTGLMP
+509 SPYGSFSDYTCLMP
-523 YDTPYEKGELTQKLY
+523 YDTPYEDGVLTQKLN
-538 YSRNSGNRPVNNP
+538 YSVSNNNRTLNNP

-561 WNSYDEFIN
+561 TTSYDEYVN

-578 NDYWMAKGQFSVT
+578 NDYWMAKGQFSVS
-591 KKYSR
+591 KRYNR
-596 SERFVDPLS
+596 SEKFVDPLS
-605 SKTSVDS
+605 SSTSAIS
-612 DNASTMKDKLGDLYT
+612 ESASSQKDKLGDLYT

-633 TLAGNAFIYY
+633 NLTGNAFIYY

-657 WEVNTSNYDNT
+657 WEVNTSTYDNV

-680 HSINYAN
+680 HSLNYAN
-687 EIYKKPTKT
+687 EIYKKPTKS

-751 YNFLKGNQY
+751 YDFLKGNKY
-760 VNKLK
+760 INKLK

-782 AQTVYDPLFDEWY
+782 AQTVYEPLFDEWY
-795 ATGYGAVLK
+795 ATGYGAVLM

-824 TQLFKERLTLEF
+824 TQLFNERLTLDF

-863 NMGEVENKGIELTAR
+863 NMGEVENKGFELTAR
-878 YDAIKNKSWLVA
+878 YDAIKNKNWLVA

-906 DSQRAYNKRVADF
+906 DSQRAYNQRVAEF
-919 YKKEQLNQESI
+919 YKKEQINQEDI
-930 GSSLSDANYSVPIA
+930 GSSLTDANYSVPIA

-958 KSLGIDPSTG
+958 KSLGIDPTTG
-968 KEIFLNRDGTVTN
+968 KEIFLNRDGTVTD

-1032 RVENANIEYGNV
+1032 RVENAKIAQGNV
-1044 DLRILTDRWQKPGD
+1044 DLRVLTDRWQKPGD
-1058 VAQFKDIKDA
+1058 VAQFKNIKDA

-1093 YDFSREWLKR
+1093 YDFNREWLKR

>member
-11 ATLKAF
+11 ATMKAF
-17 KIAFMMLF
+17 RIAFVML
-25 LLTNCAVI
+25 LLLSNSAIV
-33 MAQSPNKKISITC
+33 MAQSPNKKIRVTC
-46 NNEPLASA
+46 KNEPFARE

-72 VQNYKVTVSA
+72 VQNYKVTISA
-82 KQREVSYVL
+82 KGREVSHVL
-91 KTMLDRLPFN
+91 KTIFDKLPFD
-101 YKFNGKYINV
+101 YKFKGKYINV
-111 TKRAKRILSL
+111 SKRERRILNI
-121 SDGADRGDHTVRGVV
+121 SDGPEKGDHIVRGVV
-136 LDEHGSPI
+136 FDVHGSPI
-144 PGVLVTVVDK
+144 PGVLITVVGK
-154 HNGTTTN
+154 HRGTTTN

-166 KIDLKDA
+166 GLDLQA
-173 KAVLEFS
+173 SKALVEFS
-180 FIGMKKKRVNVSAT
+180 FIGMKKKRVTLTSQSA
-194 QNGYIK
+194 YVK
-200 VTLEEESQHL
+200 VTLEDESHEL
-210 GETVVTGYRNVNKNS
+210 GETVITGYRNVNKNS

-253 DPSFRILDNAQFGS
+253 DPSFRIMDNTQFGS

-393 RRAGLFDKGG
+393 RRAGLYDP
-403 SGSSNIT
+403 NIGNYFNE
-410 SEADGVNAYNTKLAL
+410 SEAVNAYNKKLAL

-432 DWLSI
+432 DWLSL
-437 PLRNGFDQKHSVF
+437 PLRNGLDQKHSVF

-474 DSGRD
+474 GSGRD
-479 RYSVGISLDYRLKN
+479 RYGVGISLDYRLKK

-509 SPYGSFGDYTGLMP
+509 SPYGSFGDYTSLMP
-523 YDTPYEKGELTQKLY
+523 YDTPYENGVLTQTLR
-538 YSRNSGNRPVNNP
+538 YSSGSGGRTINNP
-551 LYEATLGNYN
+551 LYEATLSNYN

-578 NDYWMAKGQFSVT
+578 NDYWMAKGQFSIT

-596 SERFVDPLS
+596 SERFIDPLS
-605 SKTSVDS
+605 TKTSVSS
-612 DNASTMKDKLGDLYT
+612 DNASANKDKKGDLYM
-627 TSGNNL
+627 TSGNDL
-633 TLAGNAFIYY
+633 SLSGNAFIYY

-657 WEVNTSNYDNT
+657 WEISTSTYDNV
-668 SAHYRGFPSGQF
+668 SSHYRGFPSGQF
-680 HSINYAN
+680 HSLNYAN

-751 YNFLKGNQY
+751 YDFLKGNKY
-760 VNKLK
+760 INKLK

-782 AQTVYDPLFDEWY
+782 AQTVYEPLFDEWY

-824 TQLFKERLTLEF
+824 TQLFNERLTIDF

-848 DVSLSNT
+848 DVTISTT

-863 NMGEVENKGIELTAR
+863 NMGEIENKGLEMTAR
-878 YDAIKNKSWLVA
+878 YDVFKNKNWLVA
-890 FWGNIAHN
+890 LWGNIAHN

-906 DSQRAYNKRVADF
+906 DSQRAYNQRVADF
-919 YKKEQLNQESI
+919 YKSETGAALRDSKY
-930 GSSLSDANYSVPIA
+930 AVPIA

-958 KSLGIDPSTG
+958 KSLGIDPTTG
-968 KEIFLNRDGTVTN
+968 KELYQNRDGSVTD

-1002 GVNISY
+1002 GVNLNY

-1032 RVENANIEYGNV
+1032 RVENANIEFGNV
-1044 DLRILTDRWQKPGD
+1044 DLRVLTDRWQKPGD
-1058 VAQFKDIKDA
+1058 VAQFKNIQDA
-1068 SLTTL
+1068 SMTTL
-1073 PTSRFVQDNSFLR
+1073 PTSRFVQNNSFLR

>member
-11 ATLKAF
+11 ATMKAF
-17 KIAFMMLF
+17 KIAFVMLF
-25 LLTNCAVI
+25 LLSNCAIV
-33 MAQSPNKKISITC
+33 MAQSPNKKISVTC
-46 NNEPLASA
+46 KNEPLASA

-72 VQNYKVTVSA
+72 VQNYKVTISA
-82 KQREVSYVL
+82 KGQEVSHVL
-91 KTMLDRLPFN
+91 KTIFEKLPFD
-101 YKFNGKYINV
+101 YKFKGKYINV
-111 TKRAKRILSL
+111 SKRERRILNI
-121 SDGADRGDHTVRGVV
+121 SDGADKGDHIVRGVV
-136 LDEHGSPI
+136 FDVHGSPI
-144 PGVLVTVVDK
+144 PGVLITVVGK
-154 HNGTTTN
+154 HRGTTTN

-166 KIDLKDA
+166 GLDLQA
-173 KAVLEFS
+173 PKALVEFS
-180 FIGMKKKRVNVSAT
+180 FIGMKKKRVTLTSQSA
-194 QNGYIK
+194 YIK
-200 VTLEEESQHL
+200 VTLEDESHEL
-210 GETVVTGYRNVNKNS
+210 GETVITGYRNVNKNS

-253 DPSFRILDNAQFGS
+253 DPSFRIMDNTQFGS

-281 GVGNRALDTDQLSKS
+281 GVGNRTLDTDKLSKS

-349 VVVVTTVAPK
+349 VVVVTTIAPK

-393 RRAGLFDKGG
+393 RRAGLFEKGYPG
-403 SGSSNIT
+403 IN
-410 SEADGVNAYNTKLAL
+410 SESAGVNAYNQKLAL

-474 DSGRD
+474 GSGRD
-479 RYSVGISLDYRLKN
+479 RYAVGIALDYRLKK

-500 TFNHTKSKE
+500 TFNHMKSKE
-509 SPYGSFGDYTGLMP
+509 SPYGSFSDYTCLMP
-523 YDTPYEKGELTQKLY
+523 YDTPYEDGVLTQKLN
-538 YSRNSGNRPVNNP
+538 YSVSNNNRTLNNP

-561 WNSYDEFIN
+561 TTSYDEYVN

-578 NDYWMAKGQFSVT
+578 NDYWMAKGQFSVS
-591 KKYSR
+591 KRYNR
-596 SERFVDPLS
+596 SEKFVDPLS
-605 SKTSVDS
+605 SSTSAIS
-612 DNASTMKDKLGDLYT
+612 ESASSQKDKLGDLYT

-633 TLAGNAFIYY
+633 NLTGNAFIYY

-657 WEVNTSNYDNT
+657 WEVNTSTYDNV

-680 HSINYAN
+680 HSLNYAN
-687 EIYKKPTKT
+687 EIYKKPTKS

-729 EFGSNQRWAPFFSTG
+729 EFGANQRWAPFFSTG
-744 AGINIHN
+744 AGVNIHN
-751 YNFLKGNQY
+751 YDFLKGSKY
-760 VNKLK
+760 INKLK

-782 AQTVYDPLFDEWY
+782 AQTVYEPLFDEWY
-795 ATGYGAVLK
+795 ATGYGAVLM

-824 TQLFKERLTLEF
+824 TQLFNERLTIDF

-863 NMGEVENKGIELTAR
+863 NMGEVENKGFELTAR
-878 YDAIKNKSWLVA
+878 YDAIKNKNWLVA

-906 DSQRAYNKRVADF
+906 DSQRAYNQRVAEF
-919 YKKEQLNQESI
+919 YKKEQINQEDI
-930 GSSLSDANYSVPIA
+930 GSSLTDANYSVPIA

-958 KSLGIDPSTG
+958 KSLGIDPTTG
-968 KEIFLNRDGTVTN
+968 KEIYLNRDGSVTD

-1019 EWGGQQYNQTLVD
+1019 EWGRQQYNQTLVD
-1032 RVENANIEYGNV
+1032 RVENAKIAQGNV
-1044 DLRILTDRWQKPGD
+1044 DLRVLTDRWQQPGD
-1058 VAQFKDIKDA
+1058 VAQFKNIKDA

-1093 YDFSREWLKR
+1093 YDFNREWLKR

>member
-11 ATLKAF
+11 ATMKAF
-17 KIAFMMLF
+17 KIAFVMLF
-25 LLTNCAVI
+25 LLSNCAIV
-33 MAQSPNKKISITC
+33 MAQSPNKKISVTC
-46 NNEPLASA
+46 KNEPLASV

-72 VQNYKVTVSA
+72 VQNYKVTISA
-82 KQREVSYVL
+82 KGQEVSHVL
-91 KTMLDRLPFN
+91 KTIFDKLPFD
-101 YKFNGKYINV
+101 YKFKGKYINV
-111 TKRAKRILSL
+111 SKRERRILNI
-121 SDGADRGDHTVRGVV
+121 SDGPEKGDHIVRGVV
-136 LDEHGSPI
+136 FDVHGSPI
-144 PGVLVTVVDK
+144 PGVLITVVGK
-154 HNGTTTN
+154 HRGTTTN

-166 KIDLKDA
+166 GLDLQA
-173 KAVLEFS
+173 SKALVEFS
-180 FIGMKKKRVNVSAT
+180 FIGMKKKRVTLTSQSA
-194 QNGYIK
+194 YVK
-200 VTLEEESQHL
+200 VTLEDESHEL
-210 GETVVTGYRNVNKNS
+210 GETVITGYRNVNKNS

-253 DPSFRILDNAQFGS
+253 DPSFRIMDNTQFGS
-267 DPNAMP
+267 DPNATP
-273 EMTIRGQS
+273 EMMIRGQS
-281 GVGNRALDTDQLSKS
+281 GVGNRTLDTDKLSKS

-393 RRAGLFDKGG
+393 RRAGLFEKGYPG
-403 SGSSNIT
+403 IN
-410 SEADGVNAYNTKLAL
+410 SESAGVNAYNQKLAL

-474 DSGRD
+474 GSGRD
-479 RYSVGISLDYRLKN
+479 RYAVGISLDYRLKK

-500 TFNHTKSKE
+500 TFNHMKSKE
-509 SPYGSFGDYTGLMP
+509 SPYGSFSDYTCLMP
-523 YDTPYEKGELTQKLY
+523 YDTPYEDGVLTQKLN
-538 YSRNSGNRPVNNP
+538 YSVSNNNRTLNNP
-551 LYEATLGNYN
+551 LYESTLGNYN
-561 WNSYDEFIN
+561 TTSYDEYVN

-578 NDYWMAKGQFSVT
+578 NDYWMAKGQFSVS
-591 KKYSR
+591 KRYNR
-596 SERFVDPLS
+596 SEKFVDPLS
-605 SKTSVDS
+605 SSTSAIS
-612 DNASTMKDKLGDLYT
+612 ESASSQKDKLGDLYT

-633 TLAGNAFIYY
+633 NLTGNAFIYY

-657 WEVNTSNYDNT
+657 WEVNTSTYDNV

-680 HSINYAN
+680 HSLNYAN
-687 EIYKKPTKT
+687 EIYKKPTKS

-751 YNFLKGNQY
+751 YDFLKGNKY
-760 VNKLK
+760 INKLK

-782 AQTVYDPLFDEWY
+782 AQTVYEPLFDEWY
-795 ATGYGAVLK
+795 ATGYGAVLM

-824 TQLFKERLTLEF
+824 TQLFNERLTLDF

-841 KTIDLVN
+841 KTFDLVN

-863 NMGEVENKGIELTAR
+863 NMGEVENKGFELTAR
-878 YDAIKNKSWLVA
+878 YDAIKNKNWLVA

-906 DSQRAYNKRVADF
+906 DSQRAYNQRVAEF
-919 YKKEQLNQESI
+919 YKKEQINQEDI
-930 GSSLSDANYSVPIA
+930 GSSLTDANYSVPIA

-958 KSLGIDPSTG
+958 KSLGIDPTTG
-968 KEIFLNRDGTVTN
+968 KEIFLNRDGTVTD

-1008 KQWSLFASFLY
+1008 RQWSLFASFLY

-1032 RVENANIEYGNV
+1032 RVENAKIAQGNV
-1044 DLRILTDRWQKPGD
+1044 DLRVLTDRWQKPGD
-1058 VAQFKDIKDA
+1058 VAQFKNIKDA

-1093 YDFSREWLKR
+1093 YDFNREWLKR

>member
-11 ATLKAF
+11 ATMKAF
-17 KIAFMMLF
+17 RIAFVMLF
-25 LLTNCAVI
+25 LLSNCAIV
-33 MAQSPNKKISITC
+33 MAQSPNKKISVTC
-46 NNEPLASA
+46 KNEPLASA

-72 VQNYKVTVSA
+72 VQNYKVTISA
-82 KQREVSYVL
+82 KGQEVSHVL
-91 KTMLDRLPFN
+91 KTIFDKLPFD
-101 YKFNGKYINV
+101 YKFKGKYINV
-111 TKRAKRILSL
+111 SKRERRILNI
-121 SDGADRGDHTVRGVV
+121 SDGPEKGDHIVRGVV
-136 LDEHGSPI
+136 FDVHGSPI
-144 PGVLVTVVDK
+144 PGVLITVVGK
-154 HNGTTTN
+154 HRGTTTN

-166 KIDLKDA
+166 GLDLQA
-173 KAVLEFS
+173 SKALVEFS
-180 FIGMKKKRVNVSAT
+180 FIGMKKKRVTLTSQSA
-194 QNGYIK
+194 YVK
-200 VTLEEESQHL
+200 VTLEDESHEL
-210 GETVVTGYRNVNKNS
+210 GETVITGYRNVNKNS

-253 DPSFRILDNAQFGS
+253 DPSFRIMDNTQFGS
-267 DPNAMP
+267 DPNATP
-273 EMTIRGQS
+273 EMMIRGQS
-281 GVGNRALDTDQLSKS
+281 GVGNRTLDTDKLSKS

-393 RRAGLFDKGG
+393 RRAGLFEKGYPG
-403 SGSSNIT
+403 IN
-410 SEADGVNAYNTKLAL
+410 SESAGVNAYNQKLAL

-474 DSGRD
+474 GSGRD
-479 RYSVGISLDYRLKN
+479 RYAVGISLDYRLKK

-500 TFNHTKSKE
+500 TFNHMKSKE
-509 SPYGSFGDYTGLMP
+509 SPYGSFSDYTCLMP
-523 YDTPYEKGELTQKLY
+523 YDTPYEDGVLTQKLN
-538 YSRNSGNRPVNNP
+538 YSVSNNNRTLNNP

-561 WNSYDEFIN
+561 TTSYDEYVN

-578 NDYWMAKGQFSVT
+578 NDYWMAKGQFSVS
-591 KKYSR
+591 KRYNR
-596 SERFVDPLS
+596 SEKFVDPLS
-605 SKTSVDS
+605 SSTSAIS
-612 DNASTMKDKLGDLYT
+612 ESASSQKDKLGDLYT

-633 TLAGNAFIYY
+633 NLTGNAFIYY

-657 WEVNTSNYDNT
+657 WEVNTSTYDNI

-680 HSINYAN
+680 HSLNYAN
-687 EIYKKPTKT
+687 EIYKKPTKS

-751 YNFLKGNQY
+751 YDFLKGNKY
-760 VNKLK
+760 INKLK

-782 AQTVYDPLFDEWY
+782 AQTVYEPLFDEWY
-795 ATGYGAVLK
+795 ATGYGAVLM

-824 TQLFKERLTLEF
+824 TQLFNERLTLDF

-863 NMGEVENKGIELTAR
+863 NMGEVENKGFELTAR
-878 YDAIKNKSWLVA
+878 YDAIKNKNWLVA

-906 DSQRAYNKRVADF
+906 DSQRAYNQRVAEF
-919 YKKEQLNQESI
+919 YKKEQINQEDI
-930 GSSLSDANYSVPIA
+930 GSSLTDANYSVPIA

-958 KSLGIDPSTG
+958 KSLGIDPTTG
-968 KEIFLNRDGTVTN
+968 KEIFLNRDGTVTD

-1032 RVENANIEYGNV
+1032 RVENAKIAQGNV
-1044 DLRILTDRWQKPGD
+1044 DLRVLTDRWQKPGD
-1058 VAQFKDIKDA
+1058 VAQFKNIKDA

-1073 PTSRFVQDNSFLR
+1073 PTSRFVQNNSFLR

-1093 YDFSREWLKR
+1093 YDFNREWLKR

-1120 NWNSVRQER
+1120 NWNTVRQER

>member
-11 ATLKAF
+11 ATMKAF
-17 KIAFMMLF
+17 KIAFVMLF
-25 LLTNCAVI
+25 LLSNCAIV
-33 MAQSPNKKISITC
+33 MAQSPNKKISVTC
-46 NNEPLASA
+46 KNEPLASA

-72 VQNYKVTVSA
+72 VQNYKVTISA
-82 KQREVSYVL
+82 KGQEVSHVL
-91 KTMLDRLPFN
+91 KTIFDKLPFD
-101 YKFNGKYINV
+101 YKFKGKYINV
-111 TKRAKRILSL
+111 SKRERRILNI
-121 SDGADRGDHTVRGVV
+121 SDGPEKGDHIVRGVV
-136 LDEHGSPI
+136 FDVHGSPI
-144 PGVLVTVVDK
+144 PGVLITVVGK
-154 HNGTTTN
+154 HRGTTTN

-166 KIDLKDA
+166 GLDLQA
-173 KAVLEFS
+173 SKALVEFS
-180 FIGMKKKRVNVSAT
+180 FIGMKKKRVTLTSQSA
-194 QNGYIK
+194 YVK
-200 VTLEEESQHL
+200 VTLEDESHEL
-210 GETVVTGYRNVNKNS
+210 GETVITGYRNVNKNS

-253 DPSFRILDNAQFGS
+253 DPSFRIMDNTQFGS
-267 DPNAMP
+267 DPNATP
-273 EMTIRGQS
+273 EMMIRGQS
-281 GVGNRALDTDQLSKS
+281 GVGNRTLDTDKLSKS

-393 RRAGLFDKGG
+393 RRAGLFEKGYPG
-403 SGSSNIT
+403 IN
-410 SEADGVNAYNTKLAL
+410 SESAGVNAYNQKLAL

-474 DSGRD
+474 GSGRD
-479 RYSVGISLDYRLKN
+479 RYAVGISLDYRLKK

-500 TFNHTKSKE
+500 TFNHMKSKE
-509 SPYGSFGDYTGLMP
+509 SPYGSFSDYTCLMP
-523 YDTPYEKGELTQKLY
+523 YDTPYEDGVLTQKLN
-538 YSRNSGNRPVNNP
+538 YSVSNNNRTLNNP

-561 WNSYDEFIN
+561 TTSYDEYVN

-578 NDYWMAKGQFSVT
+578 NDYWMAKGQFSVS
-591 KKYSR
+591 KRYNR
-596 SERFVDPLS
+596 SEKFVDPLS
-605 SKTSVDS
+605 SSTSAIS
-612 DNASTMKDKLGDLYT
+612 ESASSQKDKLGDLYT

-633 TLAGNAFIYY
+633 NLTGNAFIYY

-657 WEVNTSNYDNT
+657 CEVNTSTYDNI

-680 HSINYAN
+680 HSLNYAN
-687 EIYKKPTKT
+687 EIYKKPTKS

-751 YNFLKGNQY
+751 YDFLKGNKY
-760 VNKLK
+760 INKLK

-782 AQTVYDPLFDEWY
+782 AQTVYEPLFDEWY
-795 ATGYGAVLK
+795 ATGYGAVLM
-804 ALGNKD
+804 ALGNKN

-824 TQLFKERLTLEF
+824 TQLFNERLTLDF

-863 NMGEVENKGIELTAR
+863 NMGEVENKGFELTAR
-878 YDAIKNKSWLVA
+878 YDAIKNKNWLVA

-906 DSQRAYNKRVADF
+906 DSQRAYNQRVAEF
-919 YKKEQLNQESI
+919 YKKEQINQEDI
-930 GSSLSDANYSVPIA
+930 GSSLTDANYSVPIA

-958 KSLGIDPSTG
+958 KSLGIDPTTG
-968 KEIFLNRDGTVTN
+968 KEIFLNRDGTVTD

-1032 RVENANIEYGNV
+1032 RVENAKIAQGNV
-1044 DLRILTDRWQKPGD
+1044 DLRVLTDRWQKPGD
-1058 VAQFKDIKDA
+1058 VAQFKNIKDA

-1073 PTSRFVQDNSFLR
+1073 PTSRFVQNNSFLR

-1093 YDFSREWLKR
+1093 YDFNREWLKR

>member
-11 ATLKAF
+11 ATMKAF
-17 KIAFMMLF
+17 KIAFVMLF
-25 LLTNCAVI
+25 LLSNCAIV
-33 MAQSPNKKISITC
+33 MAQSPNKKISVTC
-46 NNEPLASA
+46 KNEPLASA

-72 VQNYKVTVSA
+72 VQNYKVTISA
-82 KQREVSYVL
+82 KGQEVSHVL
-91 KTMLDRLPFN
+91 KTIFDKLPFD
-101 YKFNGKYINV
+101 YKFKGKYINV
-111 TKRAKRILSL
+111 SKRERRILNI
-121 SDGADRGDHTVRGVV
+121 SDGADKGDHIVRGVV
-136 LDEHGSPI
+136 FDVHGSPI
-144 PGVLVTVVDK
+144 PGVLITVVGK
-154 HNGTTTN
+154 HRGTTTN

-166 KIDLKDA
+166 GLDIQA
-173 KAVLEFS
+173 QKALVEFS
-180 FIGMKKKRVNVSAT
+180 FIGMKKKRVTLTSQSA
-194 QNGYIK
+194 YIK
-200 VTLEEESQHL
+200 VTLEDESHEL
-210 GETVVTGYRNVNKNS
+210 GETVITGYRNVNKNS

-253 DPSFRILDNAQFGS
+253 DPSFRIMDNTQFGS
-267 DPNAMP
+267 DPNATP
-273 EMTIRGQS
+273 EMMIRGQS
-281 GVGNRALDTDQLSKS
+281 GVGNRTLDTDKLSKS

-349 VVVVTTVAPK
+349 VVVVTTIAPK

-393 RRAGLFDKGG
+393 RRAGLFEKGYPG
-403 SGSSNIT
+403 IN
-410 SEADGVNAYNTKLAL
+410 SESAGVNAYNQKLAL

-474 DSGRD
+474 GSGRD
-479 RYSVGISLDYRLKN
+479 RYAVGIALDYRLKK

-500 TFNHTKSKE
+500 TFNHMKSKE
-509 SPYGSFGDYTGLMP
+509 SPYGSFSDYTCLMP
-523 YDTPYEKGELTQKLY
+523 YDTPYEDGVLTQKLN
-538 YSRNSGNRPVNNP
+538 YSVSNNNRTLNNP

-561 WNSYDEFIN
+561 TTSYDEYVN

-578 NDYWMAKGQFSVT
+578 NDYWMAKGQFSVS
-591 KKYSR
+591 KRYNR
-596 SERFVDPLS
+596 SEKFVDPLS
-605 SKTSVDS
+605 SSTSAIS
-612 DNASTMKDKLGDLYT
+612 ESASSQKDKLGDLYT

-633 TLAGNAFIYY
+633 NLTGNAFIYY

-657 WEVNTSNYDNT
+657 WEVNTSTYDNV

-680 HSINYAN
+680 HSLNYAN
-687 EIYKKPTKT
+687 EIYKKPTKS

-729 EFGSNQRWAPFFSTG
+729 EFGANQRWAPFFSTG
-744 AGINIHN
+744 AGVNIHN
-751 YNFLKGNQY
+751 YDFLKGNKY
-760 VNKLK
+760 INKLK

-782 AQTVYDPLFDEWY
+782 AQTVYEPLFDEWY
-795 ATGYGAVLK
+795 ATGYGAVLM

-824 TQLFKERLTLEF
+824 TQLFNERLTIDF

-863 NMGEVENKGIELTAR
+863 NMGEVENKGFELTAR
-878 YDAIKNKSWLVA
+878 YDAIKNKNWLVA
-890 FWGNIAHN
+890 LWGNIAHN

-906 DSQRAYNKRVADF
+906 DSQRAYNQRVAEF
-919 YKKEQLNQESI
+919 YKKEQINQEDI
-930 GSSLSDANYSVPIA
+930 GSSLTDANYSVPIA

-958 KSLGIDPSTG
+958 KSLGIDPTTG
-968 KEIFLNRDGTVTN
+968 KEIYLNRDGSVTD

-1032 RVENANIEYGNV
+1032 RVENAKIAQGNV
-1044 DLRILTDRWQKPGD
+1044 DLRVLTDRWQQPGD
-1058 VAQFKDIKDA
+1058 VAQFKNIKDA

-1093 YDFSREWLKR
+1093 YDFNREWLKR

>member
-11 ATLKAF
+11 ATMKAF
-17 KIAFMMLF
+17 KIAFVMLF
-25 LLTNCAVI
+25 LLSNCAIV
-33 MAQSPNKKISITC
+33 MAQSPNKKISVTC
-46 NNEPLASA
+46 KDEPLASA

-82 KQREVSYVL
+82 KGQEVSHVL
-91 KTMLDRLPFN
+91 KTMFDKLPFN

-111 TKRAKRILSL
+111 SKKEKRSLSL
-121 SDGADRGDHTVRGVV
+121 SDGAEKGDHIVRGVV
-136 LDEHGSPI
+136 FDVHGSPI
-144 PGVLVTVVDK
+144 PGVLITVVGK
-154 HNGTTTN
+154 HRGTTTN

-166 KIDLKDA
+166 GLDLQA
-173 KAVLEFS
+173 PKALVEFS
-180 FIGMKKKRVNVSAT
+180 FIGMKKKRVTLTSQSA
-194 QNGYIK
+194 YVK
-200 VTLEEESQHL
+200 VTLEDESHEL
-210 GETVVTGYRNVNKNS
+210 GETVITGYRNVNKNS

-253 DPSFRILDNAQFGS
+253 DPSFRIMDNAQFGS

-393 RRAGLFDKGG
+393 RRAGLFEKGYPG
-403 SGSSNIT
+403 IN
-410 SEADGVNAYNTKLAL
+410 SESAGVNAYNQKLAL

-474 DSGRD
+474 GSGRD
-479 RYSVGISLDYRLKN
+479 RYAVGISLDYRLKKI
-493 FQVKNTT
+493 QVKNTT
-500 TFNHTKSKE
+500 TFNHMKSKE
-509 SPYGSFGDYTGLMP
+509 SPYGSFSDYTCLMP
-523 YDTPYEKGELTQKLY
+523 YDTPYEDGVLTQKLN
-538 YSRNSGNRPVNNP
+538 YSVSNNNRTLNNP
-551 LYEATLGNYN
+551 LYESTLGNYN
-561 WNSYDEFIN
+561 TTSYDEYVN

-578 NDYWMAKGQFSVT
+578 NDYWMAKGQFSVS
-591 KKYSR
+591 KRYNR
-596 SERFVDPLS
+596 SEKFVDPLS
-605 SKTSVDS
+605 SSTSAIS
-612 DNASTMKDKLGDLYT
+612 ESASSQKDKLGDLYT

-633 TLAGNAFIYY
+633 NLTGNAFIYY

-657 WEVNTSNYDNT
+657 WEVNTSTYDNV

-680 HSINYAN
+680 HSLNYAN
-687 EIYKKPTKT
+687 EIYKKPTKS
-696 EGTSRMVSMLATANY
+696 EGTSRMVSMLAIANY

-751 YNFLKGNQY
+751 YDFLKGNKY
-760 VNKLK
+760 INKLK

-782 AQTVYDPLFDEWY
+782 AQTVYEPLFDEWY
-795 ATGYGAVLK
+795 ATGYGAVLM

-824 TQLFKERLTLEF
+824 TQLFNERLTLDF

-841 KTIDLVN
+841 KTFDLVN

-863 NMGEVENKGIELTAR
+863 NMGEVENKGFELTAR
-878 YDAIKNKSWLVA
+878 YDAIKNKNWLVA

-906 DSQRAYNKRVADF
+906 DSQRAYNQRVAEF
-919 YKKEQLNQESI
+919 YKKEQINQEDI
-930 GSSLSDANYSVPIA
+930 GSSLTDANYSVPIA

-958 KSLGIDPSTG
+958 KSLGIDPTTG
-968 KEIFLNRDGTVTN
+968 KEIFLNRDGTVTD

-1008 KQWSLFASFLY
+1008 RQWSLFASFLY

-1032 RVENANIEYGNV
+1032 RVENAKIAQGNV
-1044 DLRILTDRWQKPGD
+1044 DLRVLTDRWQKPGD
-1058 VAQFKDIKDA
+1058 VAQFKNIKDA

-1093 YDFSREWLKR
+1093 YDFNREWLKR

>member
-1 MRKKYQQFHS
+1 MREKYQIYQR
-11 ATLKAF
+11 TTK
-17 KIAFMMLF
+17 KGIKVGIMMLF
-25 LLTNCAVI
+25 LFGNSAIIV
-33 MAQSPNKKISITC
+33 AQSSSKKISISC
-46 NNEPLASA
+46 KNEPLANV
-54 LKKVEKASGYK
+54 LKKVEKASGCK

-72 VQNYKVTVSA
+72 VQDYKVTISA
-82 KQREVSYVL
+82 KQQQVGSIL
-91 KTMLDRLPFN
+91 KSIFDKLPFN
-101 YKFNGKYINV
+101 YKFKGNFINV
-111 TKRAKRILSL
+111 SKKKKRIFSL
-121 SDGADRGDHTVRGVV
+121 SDGEEKGTHTVRGIVI
-136 LDEHGSPI
+136 DEYGNAI
-144 PGVLVTVVDK
+144 PGVNIVVV
-154 HNGTTTN
+154 NGRYGTTTN
-161 VEGVF
+161 VEGNF
-166 KIDLKDA
+166 KLDLKSE
-173 KAVLEFS
+173 KETVEFS
-180 FIGMKKKRVNVSAT
+180 FIGMKKKRMVLNA
-194 QNGYIK
+194 QNGYVK
-200 VTLEEESQHL
+200 VTLSEDAQHL
-210 GETVVTGYRNVNKNS
+210 EDMVVTGYRSISKNS
-225 YTGSSTQILGDDLR
+225 YTGSSTQITGDDLR

-248 AIQSF
+248 AIQSY
-253 DPSFRILDNAQFGS
+253 DPSFRLLDNTQFGS
-267 DPNAMP
+267 DPNSMP
-273 EMTIRGQS
+273 EMVIRGQS
-281 GVGNRALDTDQLSKS
+281 GVGVRQLDTDRLSKS
-296 NLKNNPNLPTFIMD
+296 NLQNNPNLPTFIMD
-310 GFEVSIEKIY
+310 GFEVSLEKIY

-349 VVVVTTVAPK
+349 VIVVTTVAPK
-359 PGEVRVSYGFTGTL
+359 PGEVRVSYGFTGSL

-378 RDYNLANASEKLEIE
+378 RDYNLANASQKLEIE
-393 RRAGLFDKGG
+393 RRAGLFEVG
-403 SGSSNIT
+403 NININ
-410 SEADGVNAYNTKLAL
+410 SESDGVNAYNRKLAL
-425 IKRGIDT
+425 ILRGIDT
-432 DWLSI
+432 DWLSL

-460 GIDGSFNKVQGVMK
+460 GIDGSFNKVEGVMK
-474 DSGRD
+474 GSGRD
-479 RYSVGISLDYRLKN
+479 RYSLGISLDYRLKN

-509 SPYGSFGDYTGLMP
+509 SPYGSFSDYTSLMP
-523 YDTPYEKGELTQKLY
+523 YDTPYEKGVLTQKLN
-538 YSRNSGNRPVNNP
+538 YSISSNNRVRNNP
-551 LYEATLGNYN
+551 LYEATLCNYN
-561 WNSYDEFIN
+561 WNSYDEFVN

-578 NDYWMAKGQFSVT
+578 NDYWMAKGQFSVS

-596 SERFVDPLS
+596 SEKFIDPLS
-605 SKTSVDS
+605 SNTSVDS
-612 DNASTMKDKLGDLYT
+612 NSSISQKDKLGDLYT

-633 TLAGNAFIYY
+633 NLTGNAFIYY
-643 NQSFGKHN
+643 NQSFNKHN
-651 LNGSAG
+651 LNASAG
-657 WEVNTSNYDNT
+657 WEINTSTYDNL

-680 HSINYAN
+680 HSLNYAN

-716 YLLDLSV
+716 YLVDASV

-729 EFGSNQRWAPFFSTG
+729 EFGANQRWAPFFSTG
-744 AGINIHN
+744 LGVNIHN
-751 YNFLKGNQY
+751 YEFLKGNKY
-760 VNKLK
+760 LNKLK
-765 LRGSYGRTGKVN
+765 VRGSYGRTGKVN

-824 TQLFKERLTLEF
+824 TQLFKERLTLDF

-848 DVSLSNT
+848 DVTLSST

-863 NMGEVENKGIELTAR
+863 NMGEVENKGFELTAR
-878 YDAIKNKSWLVA
+878 YDVIRNKTWLVA
-890 FWGNIAHN
+890 LWGNIAHN

-906 DSQRAYNKRVADF
+906 DSQRAYNLRVAEF
-919 YKKEQLNQESI
+919 YKKEQLNQQNI
-930 GSSLSDANYSVPIA
+930 GYSLNDANYSVPIA

-958 KSLGIDPSTG
+958 KSLGIDPTTG
-968 KEIFLNRDGTVTN
+968 KEIFLNRDGSVTD

-1002 GVNISY
+1002 GFNVSY

-1032 RVENANIEYGNV
+1032 RVENATISQSNV
-1044 DLRILTDRWQKPGD
+1044 DLRVLTDRWQKPGD
-1058 VAQFKDIKDA
+1058 IAQFKDIKDA

-1073 PTSRFVQDNSFLR
+1073 PTSRFVQDNAFLR

-1093 YDFSREWLKR
+1093 YDFDRAWLKR
-1103 NLGLRMLRL
+1103 KLGLRMLRL
-1112 EASTSDLI
+1112 ETSTSDLI

>member
-1 MRKKYQQFHS
+1 
-11 ATLKAF
+11 
-17 KIAFMMLF
+17 MLF
-25 LLTNCAVI
+25 LLSNCAIV
-33 MAQSPNKKISITC
+33 MAQSPNKKISVTC
-46 NNEPLASA
+46 KNEPLASA

-72 VQNYKVTVSA
+72 VQNYKVTISA
-82 KQREVSYVL
+82 KGREVSHVL
-91 KTMLDRLPFN
+91 KTIFDKLPFD
-101 YKFNGKYINV
+101 YKFKGKYINV
-111 TKRAKRILSL
+111 SKRERRILNI
-121 SDGADRGDHTVRGVV
+121 SDGPEKGDHIVRGVV
-136 LDEHGSPI
+136 FDVHGSPI
-144 PGVLVTVVDK
+144 PGVLITVVGK
-154 HNGTTTN
+154 HRGTTTN

-166 KIDLKDA
+166 GLDLQA
-173 KAVLEFS
+173 SKALVEFS
-180 FIGMKKKRVNVSAT
+180 FIGMKKKRVTLTSQSA
-194 QNGYIK
+194 YVK
-200 VTLEEESQHL
+200 VTLEDESHEL
-210 GETVVTGYRNVNKNS
+210 GETVITGYRNVNKNS

-253 DPSFRILDNAQFGS
+253 DPSFRIMDNTQFGS
-267 DPNAMP
+267 DPNATP
-273 EMTIRGQS
+273 EMMIRGQS
-281 GVGNRALDTDQLSKS
+281 GVGNRTLDTDKLSKS

-393 RRAGLFDKGG
+393 RRAGLFEKGYPG
-403 SGSSNIT
+403 IN
-410 SEADGVNAYNTKLAL
+410 SESAGVNAYNQKLAL

-474 DSGRD
+474 GSGRD
-479 RYSVGISLDYRLKN
+479 RYAVGISLDYRLKK

-500 TFNHTKSKE
+500 TFNHMKSKE
-509 SPYGSFGDYTGLMP
+509 SPYGSFSDYTCLMP
-523 YDTPYEKGELTQKLY
+523 YDTPYEDGVLTQKLN
-538 YSRNSGNRPVNNP
+538 YSVSNNNRTLNNP

-561 WNSYDEFIN
+561 TTSYDEYVN

-578 NDYWMAKGQFSVT
+578 NDYWMAKGQFSVS
-591 KKYSR
+591 KRYNR
-596 SERFVDPLS
+596 SEKFVDPLS
-605 SKTSVDS
+605 SSTSAIS
-612 DNASTMKDKLGDLYT
+612 ESASSQKDKLGDLYT

-633 TLAGNAFIYY
+633 NLTGNAFIYY

-657 WEVNTSNYDNT
+657 WEVNTSTYDNI

-680 HSINYAN
+680 HSLNYAN
-687 EIYKKPTKT
+687 EIYKKPTKS

-751 YNFLKGNQY
+751 YDFLKGNKY
-760 VNKLK
+760 INKLK

-782 AQTVYDPLFDEWY
+782 AQTVYEPLFDEWY
-795 ATGYGAVLK
+795 ATGYGAVLM

-824 TQLFKERLTLEF
+824 TQLFNERLTLDF

-863 NMGEVENKGIELTAR
+863 NMGEVENKGFELTAR
-878 YDAIKNKSWLVA
+878 YDAIKNKNWLVA

-906 DSQRAYNKRVADF
+906 DSQRAYNQRVAEF
-919 YKKEQLNQESI
+919 YKKEQINQEDI
-930 GSSLSDANYSVPIA
+930 GSSLTDANYSVPIA

-958 KSLGIDPSTG
+958 KSLGIDPTTG
-968 KEIFLNRDGTVTN
+968 KEIFLNRDGTVTD

-1032 RVENANIEYGNV
+1032 RVENAKIAQGNV
-1044 DLRILTDRWQKPGD
+1044 DLRVLTDRWQKPGD
-1058 VAQFKDIKDA
+1058 VAQFKNIKDA

-1073 PTSRFVQDNSFLR
+1073 PTSRFVQNNSFLR

-1093 YDFSREWLKR
+1093 YDFNREWLKR

>member
-17 KIAFMMLF
+17 RIAFVMLF
-25 LLTNCAVI
+25 LLSNCAIV
-33 MAQSPNKKISITC
+33 MAQSPNKKISVTC
-46 NNEPLASA
+46 KNEPLASA

-72 VQNYKVTVSA
+72 VQNYKVTISA
-82 KQREVSYVL
+82 KGQEVSHVL
-91 KTMLDRLPFN
+91 KTIFDKLPFD
-101 YKFNGKYINV
+101 YKFKGKYINV
-111 TKRAKRILSL
+111 SKRERRILNI
-121 SDGADRGDHTVRGVV
+121 SDGPEKGDHIVRGVV
-136 LDEHGSPI
+136 FDVHGSPI
-144 PGVLVTVVDK
+144 PGVLITVVGK
-154 HNGTTTN
+154 HRGTTTN

-166 KIDLKDA
+166 GLDLQA
-173 KAVLEFS
+173 SKALVEFS
-180 FIGMKKKRVNVSAT
+180 FIGMKKKRVTLTSQSA
-194 QNGYIK
+194 YVK
-200 VTLEEESQHL
+200 VTLEDESHEL
-210 GETVVTGYRNVNKNS
+210 GETVITGYRNVNKNS

-253 DPSFRILDNAQFGS
+253 DPSFRIMDNTQFGS

-281 GVGNRALDTDQLSKS
+281 GVGNRALDTDQLSRS

-393 RRAGLFDKGG
+393 RRAGLYDP
-403 SGSSNIT
+403 NIGNYFNE
-410 SEADGVNAYNTKLAL
+410 SEAVNAYNKKLAL

-432 DWLSI
+432 DWLSL
-437 PLRNGFDQKHSVF
+437 PLRNGLDQKHSVF

-474 DSGRD
+474 GSGRD
-479 RYSVGISLDYRLKN
+479 RYGVGISLDYRLKK

-509 SPYGSFGDYTGLMP
+509 SPYGSFGDYTSLMP
-523 YDTPYEKGELTQKLY
+523 YDTPYENGVLTQTLR
-538 YSRNSGNRPVNNP
+538 YSSGSGGRTINNP
-551 LYEATLGNYN
+551 LYEATLSNYN

-578 NDYWMAKGQFSVT
+578 NDYWMAKGQFSIT

-596 SERFVDPLS
+596 SERFIDPLS
-605 SKTSVDS
+605 TKTSVSS
-612 DNASTMKDKLGDLYT
+612 DNASANKDKKGDLYM
-627 TSGNNL
+627 TSGNDL
-633 TLAGNAFIYY
+633 SLSGNAFIYY

-657 WEVNTSNYDNT
+657 WEISTSTYDNV
-668 SAHYRGFPSGQF
+668 SSHYRGFPSGQF
-680 HSINYAN
+680 HSLNYAN

-751 YNFLKGNQY
+751 YDFLKGNKY
-760 VNKLK
+760 INKLK
-765 LRGSYGRTGKVN
+765 IRGSYGRTGKVN

-782 AQTVYDPLFDEWY
+782 AQTVYEPLFDEWY

-824 TQLFKERLTLEF
+824 TQLFNERLTIDF

-848 DVSLSNT
+848 DVTISTT

-863 NMGEVENKGIELTAR
+863 NMGEIENKGLEMTAR
-878 YDAIKNKSWLVA
+878 YDVFKNKNWLVA
-890 FWGNIAHN
+890 LWGNIAHN

-906 DSQRAYNKRVADF
+906 DSQRAYNQRVADF
-919 YKKEQLNQESI
+919 YKSETGAALRDSKY
-930 GSSLSDANYSVPIA
+930 AVPIA

-958 KSLGIDPSTG
+958 KSLGIDPTTG
-968 KEIFLNRDGTVTN
+968 KELYQNRDGSVTD

-1002 GVNISY
+1002 GVNLNY

-1032 RVENANIEYGNV
+1032 RVENANIEFGNV
-1044 DLRILTDRWQKPGD
+1044 DLRVLTDRWQKPGD
-1058 VAQFKDIKDA
+1058 VAQFKNIQDA
-1068 SLTTL
+1068 SMTTL
-1073 PTSRFVQDNSFLR
+1073 PTSRFVQNNSFLR

>member
-11 ATLKAF
+11 ATMKAF
-17 KIAFMMLF
+17 RIAFVMLF
-25 LLTNCAVI
+25 LLSNCAIV
-33 MAQSPNKKISITC
+33 MAQSPNKKISVTC
-46 NNEPLASA
+46 KNEPLASA

-72 VQNYKVTVSA
+72 VQNYKVTISA
-82 KQREVSYVL
+82 KGQEVSHVL
-91 KTMLDRLPFN
+91 KTIFDKLPFD
-101 YKFNGKYINV
+101 YKFKGKYINV
-111 TKRAKRILSL
+111 SKRERRILNI
-121 SDGADRGDHTVRGVV
+121 SDGPEKGDHIVRGVV
-136 LDEHGSPI
+136 FDVHGSPI
-144 PGVLVTVVDK
+144 PGVLITVVGK
-154 HNGTTTN
+154 HRGTTTN

-166 KIDLKDA
+166 GLDLQA
-173 KAVLEFS
+173 SKALVEFS
-180 FIGMKKKRVNVSAT
+180 FIGMKKKRVTLTSQSA
-194 QNGYIK
+194 YVK
-200 VTLEEESQHL
+200 VTLEDESHEL
-210 GETVVTGYRNVNKNS
+210 GETVITGYRNVNKNS

-253 DPSFRILDNAQFGS
+253 DPSFRIMDNTQFGS

-393 RRAGLFDKGG
+393 RRAGLYDP
-403 SGSSNIT
+403 NIGNYFNE
-410 SEADGVNAYNTKLAL
+410 SEAVNAYNKKLAL

-432 DWLSI
+432 DWLSL
-437 PLRNGFDQKHSVF
+437 PLRNGLDQKHSVF

-474 DSGRD
+474 GSGRD
-479 RYSVGISLDYRLKN
+479 RYGVGISLDYRLKK

-509 SPYGSFGDYTGLMP
+509 SPYGSFGDYTSLMP
-523 YDTPYEKGELTQKLY
+523 YDTPYENGVLTQTLR
-538 YSRNSGNRPVNNP
+538 YSSGSGGRTINNP
-551 LYEATLGNYN
+551 LYEATLSNYN

-578 NDYWMAKGQFSVT
+578 NDYWMAKGQFSIT

-596 SERFVDPLS
+596 SERFIDPLS
-605 SKTSVDS
+605 TKTSVSS
-612 DNASTMKDKLGDLYT
+612 DNASANKDKKGDLYM
-627 TSGNNL
+627 TSGNDL
-633 TLAGNAFIYY
+633 SLSGNAFIYY

-657 WEVNTSNYDNT
+657 WEISTSTYDNV
-668 SAHYRGFPSGQF
+668 SSHYRGFPSGQF
-680 HSINYAN
+680 HSLNYAN

-744 AGINIHN
+744 AGVNIHN
-751 YNFLKGNQY
+751 YDFLKGNKY
-760 VNKLK
+760 INKLK
-765 LRGSYGRTGKVN
+765 IRGSYGRTGKVN

-782 AQTVYDPLFDEWY
+782 AQTVYEPLFDEWY

-824 TQLFKERLTLEF
+824 TQLFNERLTIDF

-848 DVSLSNT
+848 DVTISTT

-863 NMGEVENKGIELTAR
+863 NMGEIENKGLEMTAR
-878 YDAIKNKSWLVA
+878 YDVFKNKNWLVA
-890 FWGNIAHN
+890 LWGNIAHN

-906 DSQRAYNKRVADF
+906 DSQRAYNQRVADF
-919 YKKEQLNQESI
+919 YKSETGAALRDSKY
-930 GSSLSDANYSVPIA
+930 AVPIA

-958 KSLGIDPSTG
+958 KSLGIDPTTG
-968 KEIFLNRDGTVTN
+968 KELYQNRDGSVTD
-981 KWDATQ
+981 KWNATQ

-1002 GVNISY
+1002 GVNLNY

-1032 RVENANIEYGNV
+1032 RVENANIEFGNV
-1044 DLRILTDRWQKPGD
+1044 DLRVLTDRWQKPGD
-1058 VAQFKDIKDA
+1058 VAQFKNIQDA
-1068 SLTTL
+1068 SMTTL
-1073 PTSRFVQDNSFLR
+1073 PTSRFVQNNSFLR

>member
-11 ATLKAF
+11 ATMKAF
-17 KIAFMMLF
+17 RIAFVMLF
-25 LLTNCAVI
+25 LLSNCAIV
-33 MAQSPNKKISITC
+33 MAQSPNKKISVTC
-46 NNEPLASA
+46 KNEPLASA

-72 VQNYKVTVSA
+72 VQNYKVTISA
-82 KQREVSYVL
+82 KGQEVSHVL
-91 KTMLDRLPFN
+91 KTIFDKLPFD
-101 YKFNGKYINV
+101 YKFKGKYINV
-111 TKRAKRILSL
+111 SKRERRILNI
-121 SDGADRGDHTVRGVV
+121 SDGPEKGDHIVRGVV
-136 LDEHGSPI
+136 FDVHGSPI
-144 PGVLVTVVDK
+144 PGVLITVVGK
-154 HNGTTTN
+154 HRGTTTN

-166 KIDLKDA
+166 GLDLQA
-173 KAVLEFS
+173 SKALVEFS
-180 FIGMKKKRVNVSAT
+180 FIGMKKKRVTLTSQSA
-194 QNGYIK
+194 YVK
-200 VTLEEESQHL
+200 VTLEDESHEL
-210 GETVVTGYRNVNKNS
+210 GETVITGYRNVNKNS

-253 DPSFRILDNAQFGS
+253 DPSFRIMDNTQFGS

-393 RRAGLFDKGG
+393 RRAGLYDP
-403 SGSSNIT
+403 NIGNYFNE
-410 SEADGVNAYNTKLAL
+410 SEAVNAYNKKLAL

-432 DWLSI
+432 DWLSL
-437 PLRNGFDQKHSVF
+437 PLRNGLDQKHSVF

-474 DSGRD
+474 GSGRD
-479 RYSVGISLDYRLKN
+479 RYGVGISLDYRLKK

-509 SPYGSFGDYTGLMP
+509 SPYGSFGDYTSLMP
-523 YDTPYEKGELTQKLY
+523 YDTPYENGVLTQTLR
-538 YSRNSGNRPVNNP
+538 YSSGSGGRTINNP
-551 LYEATLGNYN
+551 LYEATLSNYN

-578 NDYWMAKGQFSVT
+578 NDYWMAKGQFSIT

-596 SERFVDPLS
+596 SERFIDPLS
-605 SKTSVDS
+605 TKTSVSS
-612 DNASTMKDKLGDLYT
+612 DNASANKDKKGDLYM
-627 TSGNNL
+627 TSGNDL
-633 TLAGNAFIYY
+633 SLSGNAFIYY

-657 WEVNTSNYDNT
+657 WEISTSTYDNV
-668 SAHYRGFPSGQF
+668 SSHYRGFPSGQF
-680 HSINYAN
+680 HSLNYAN

-744 AGINIHN
+744 AGVNIHN
-751 YNFLKGNQY
+751 YDFLKGNKY
-760 VNKLK
+760 INKLK
-765 LRGSYGRTGKVN
+765 IRGSYGRTGKVN

-782 AQTVYDPLFDEWY
+782 AQTVYEPLFDEWY

-824 TQLFKERLTLEF
+824 TQLFNERLTIDF

-848 DVSLSNT
+848 DVTISTT

-863 NMGEVENKGIELTAR
+863 NMRSRT
-878 YDAIKNKSWLVA
+878 
-890 FWGNIAHN
+890 
-898 TNKILKIS
+898 
-906 DSQRAYNKRVADF
+906 RV
-919 YKKEQLNQESI
+919 
-930 GSSLSDANYSVPIA
+930 
-944 QYEEGQ
+944 
-950 SLTSIWAV
+950 
-958 KSLGIDPSTG
+958 
-968 KEIFLNRDGTVTN
+968 
-981 KWDATQ
+981 
-987 EVVCGNTQPDFNGAF
+987 
-1002 GVNISY
+1002 
-1008 KQWSLFASFLY
+1008 
-1019 EWGGQQYNQTLVD
+1019 
-1032 RVENANIEYGNV
+1032 
-1044 DLRILTDRWQKPGD
+1044 LR
-1058 VAQFKDIKDA
+1058 
-1068 SLTTL
+1068 
-1073 PTSRFVQDNSFLR
+1073 
-1086 LNALTLT
+1086 
-1093 YDFSREWLKR
+1093 
-1103 NLGLRMLRL
+1103 
-1112 EASTSDLI
+1112 
-1120 NWNSVRQER
+1120 
-1129 GLSYPKSYKF
+1129 
-1139 NFSVKAQF
+1139 

>member
-11 ATLKAF
+11 ATMKAF
-17 KIAFMMLF
+17 KIAFVMLF
-25 LLTNCAVI
+25 LLSNCAIV
-33 MAQSPNKKISITC
+33 MAQSPNKKISVTC
-46 NNEPLASA
+46 KNEPLASV

-72 VQNYKVTVSA
+72 VQNYKVTISA
-82 KQREVSYVL
+82 KAQEVSHVL
-91 KTMLDRLPFN
+91 KTIFDKLPFD
-101 YKFNGKYINV
+101 YKFKGKYINV
-111 TKRAKRILSL
+111 SKRERRILNI
-121 SDGADRGDHTVRGVV
+121 SDGPEKGDHIVRGVV
-136 LDEHGSPI
+136 FDVHGSPI
-144 PGVLVTVVDK
+144 PGVLITVVGK
-154 HNGTTTN
+154 HRGTTTN

-166 KIDLKDA
+166 GLDLQA
-173 KAVLEFS
+173 SKALVEFS
-180 FIGMKKKRVNVSAT
+180 FIGMKKKRVTLTSQSA
-194 QNGYIK
+194 YVK
-200 VTLEEESQHL
+200 VTLEDESHEL
-210 GETVVTGYRNVNKNS
+210 GETVITGYRNVNKNS

-253 DPSFRILDNAQFGS
+253 DPSFRIMDNTQFGS
-267 DPNAMP
+267 DPNATP
-273 EMTIRGQS
+273 EMMIRGQS
-281 GVGNRALDTDQLSKS
+281 GVGNRTLDTDKLSKS

-393 RRAGLFDKGG
+393 RRAGLFEKGYPG
-403 SGSSNIT
+403 IN
-410 SEADGVNAYNTKLAL
+410 SESAGVNAYNQKLAL

-474 DSGRD
+474 GSGRD
-479 RYSVGISLDYRLKN
+479 RYAVGISLDYRLKK

-500 TFNHTKSKE
+500 TFNHMKSKE
-509 SPYGSFGDYTGLMP
+509 SPYGSFSDYTCLMP
-523 YDTPYEKGELTQKLY
+523 YDTPYEDGVLTQKLN
-538 YSRNSGNRPVNNP
+538 YSVSNNNRTLNNP

-561 WNSYDEFIN
+561 TTSYDEYVN

-578 NDYWMAKGQFSVT
+578 NDYWMAKGQFSVS
-591 KKYSR
+591 KRYNR
-596 SERFVDPLS
+596 SEKFVDPLS
-605 SKTSVDS
+605 SSTSAIS
-612 DNASTMKDKLGDLYT
+612 ESASSQKDKLGDLYT

-633 TLAGNAFIYY
+633 NLTGNAFIYY

-657 WEVNTSNYDNT
+657 WEVNTSTYDNI

-680 HSINYAN
+680 HSLNYAN
-687 EIYKKPTKT
+687 EINKKPTKS

-751 YNFLKGNQY
+751 YDFLKGNKY
-760 VNKLK
+760 INKLK

-782 AQTVYDPLFDEWY
+782 AQTVYEPLFDEWY
-795 ATGYGAVLK
+795 ATGYGAVLM

-824 TQLFKERLTLEF
+824 TQLFNERLTLDF

-863 NMGEVENKGIELTAR
+863 NMGEVENKGFELTAR
-878 YDAIKNKSWLVA
+878 YDAIKNKNWLVA

-906 DSQRAYNKRVADF
+906 DSQRAYNQRVAEF
-919 YKKEQLNQESI
+919 YKKEQINQEDI
-930 GSSLSDANYSVPIA
+930 GSSLTDANYSVPIA

-958 KSLGIDPSTG
+958 KSLGIDPTTG
-968 KEIFLNRDGTVTN
+968 KEIFLNRDGTVTD

-1032 RVENANIEYGNV
+1032 RVENAKIAQGNV
-1044 DLRILTDRWQKPGD
+1044 DLRVLTDRWQKPGD
-1058 VAQFKDIKDA
+1058 VAQFKNIKDA

-1073 PTSRFVQDNSFLR
+1073 PTSRFVQNNSFLR

-1093 YDFSREWLKR
+1093 YDFNREWLKR

>member
-46 NNEPLASA
+46 NDEPLASA

-91 KTMLDRLPFN
+91 KTIFDKLPFD
-101 YKFNGKYINV
+101 YKFKGKYINV
-111 TKRAKRILSL
+111 SKRERRILNI
-121 SDGADRGDHTVRGVV
+121 SDGPEKGDHIVRGVV
-136 LDEHGSPI
+136 FDVHGSPI
-144 PGVLVTVVDK
+144 PGVLITVVGK
-154 HNGTTTN
+154 HRGTTTN

-166 KIDLKDA
+166 GLDLQA
-173 KAVLEFS
+173 SKALVEFS
-180 FIGMKKKRVNVSAT
+180 FIGMKKKRVTLTSQSA
-194 QNGYIK
+194 YVK
-200 VTLEEESQHL
+200 VTLEDESHEL
-210 GETVVTGYRNVNKNS
+210 GETVITGYRNVNKNS

-253 DPSFRILDNAQFGS
+253 DPSFRIMDNTQFGS
-267 DPNAMP
+267 DPNATP
-273 EMTIRGQS
+273 EMMIRGQS
-281 GVGNRALDTDQLSKS
+281 GVGNRTLDTDQLSKS

-393 RRAGLFDKGG
+393 RRAGLFEKGYPG
-403 SGSSNIT
+403 IN
-410 SEADGVNAYNTKLAL
+410 SESAGVNAYNQKLAL

-474 DSGRD
+474 GSGRD
-479 RYSVGISLDYRLKN
+479 RYAVGIALDYRLKK

-500 TFNHTKSKE
+500 TFNHMKSKE
-509 SPYGSFGDYTGLMP
+509 SPYGSFSDYTCLMP
-523 YDTPYEKGELTQKLY
+523 YDTPYEDGVLTQKLN
-538 YSRNSGNRPVNNP
+538 YSVSNNNRTLNNP

-561 WNSYDEFIN
+561 TTSYDEYVN

-578 NDYWMAKGQFSVT
+578 NDYWMAKGQFSVS
-591 KKYSR
+591 KRYNR
-596 SERFVDPLS
+596 SEKFVDPLS
-605 SKTSVDS
+605 SSTSAIS
-612 DNASTMKDKLGDLYT
+612 ESASSQKDKLGDLYT

-633 TLAGNAFIYY
+633 NLTGNAFIYY

-657 WEVNTSNYDNT
+657 WEVNTSTYDNV

-680 HSINYAN
+680 HSLNYAN
-687 EIYKKPTKT
+687 EIYKKPTKS

-729 EFGSNQRWAPFFSTG
+729 EFGANQRWAPFFSTG
-744 AGINIHN
+744 AGVNIHN
-751 YNFLKGNQY
+751 YDFLKGNKY
-760 VNKLK
+760 INKLK

-782 AQTVYDPLFDEWY
+782 AQTVYEPLFDEWY
-795 ATGYGAVLK
+795 ATGYGAVLM

-824 TQLFKERLTLEF
+824 TQLFNERLTIDF

-863 NMGEVENKGIELTAR
+863 NMGEVENKGFELTAR
-878 YDAIKNKSWLVA
+878 YDAIKNKNWLVA

-906 DSQRAYNKRVADF
+906 DSQRAYNQRVAEF
-919 YKKEQLNQESI
+919 YKKEQINQEDI
-930 GSSLSDANYSVPIA
+930 GSSLTDANYSVPIA

-958 KSLGIDPSTG
+958 KSLGIDPTTG
-968 KEIFLNRDGTVTN
+968 KEIYLNRDGSVTD

-1032 RVENANIEYGNV
+1032 RVENAKIAQGNV
-1044 DLRILTDRWQKPGD
+1044 DLRVLTDRWQQPGD
-1058 VAQFKDIKDA
+1058 VAQFKNIKDA

-1093 YDFSREWLKR
+1093 YDFNREWLKR

>member
-11 ATLKAF
+11 ATMKAF
-17 KIAFMMLF
+17 KIAFVMLF
-25 LLTNCAVI
+25 LLSNCAIV
-33 MAQSPNKKISITC
+33 MAQSPNKKISVTC
-46 NNEPLASA
+46 KNEPLASV

-72 VQNYKVTVSA
+72 VQNYKVTISA
-82 KQREVSYVL
+82 KAQEVSHVL
-91 KTMLDRLPFN
+91 KTIFDKLPFD
-101 YKFNGKYINV
+101 YKFKGKYINV
-111 TKRAKRILSL
+111 SKRERRILNI
-121 SDGADRGDHTVRGVV
+121 SDGPEKGDHIVRGVV
-136 LDEHGSPI
+136 FDVHGSPI
-144 PGVLVTVVDK
+144 PGVLITVVGK
-154 HNGTTTN
+154 HRGTTTN

-166 KIDLKDA
+166 GLDLQA
-173 KAVLEFS
+173 SKALVEFS
-180 FIGMKKKRVNVSAT
+180 FIGMKKKRVTLTSQSA
-194 QNGYIK
+194 YVK
-200 VTLEEESQHL
+200 VTLEDESHEL
-210 GETVVTGYRNVNKNS
+210 GETVITGYRNVNKNS

-253 DPSFRILDNAQFGS
+253 DPSFRIMDNTQFGS

-393 RRAGLFDKGG
+393 RRAGLYDP
-403 SGSSNIT
+403 NIGNYFNE
-410 SEADGVNAYNTKLAL
+410 SEAVNAYNKKLAL

-432 DWLSI
+432 DWLSL
-437 PLRNGFDQKHSVF
+437 PLRNGLDQKHSVF

-474 DSGRD
+474 GSGRD
-479 RYSVGISLDYRLKN
+479 RYGVGISLDYRLKK

-509 SPYGSFGDYTGLMP
+509 SPYGSFGDYTSLMP
-523 YDTPYEKGELTQKLY
+523 YDTPYENGVLTQTLR
-538 YSRNSGNRPVNNP
+538 YSSGSGGRTINNP
-551 LYEATLGNYN
+551 LYEATLSNYN

-578 NDYWMAKGQFSVT
+578 NDYWMAKGQFSIT

-596 SERFVDPLS
+596 SERFIDPLS
-605 SKTSVDS
+605 TKTSVSS
-612 DNASTMKDKLGDLYT
+612 DNASANKDKKGDLYM
-627 TSGNNL
+627 TSGNDL
-633 TLAGNAFIYY
+633 SLSGNAFIYY

-657 WEVNTSNYDNT
+657 WEISTSTYDNV
-668 SAHYRGFPSGQF
+668 SSHYRGFPSGQF
-680 HSINYAN
+680 HSLNYAN

-744 AGINIHN
+744 AGVNIHN
-751 YNFLKGNQY
+751 YDFLKGNKY
-760 VNKLK
+760 INKLK
-765 LRGSYGRTGKVN
+765 IRGSYGRTGKVN

-782 AQTVYDPLFDEWY
+782 AQTVYEPLFDEWY

-824 TQLFKERLTLEF
+824 TQLFNERLTIDF

-848 DVSLSNT
+848 DVTISTT

-863 NMGEVENKGIELTAR
+863 NMGEIENKGLEMTAR
-878 YDAIKNKSWLVA
+878 YDVFKNKNWLVA
-890 FWGNIAHN
+890 LWGNIAHN

-906 DSQRAYNKRVADF
+906 DSQRAYNQRVADF
-919 YKKEQLNQESI
+919 YKSETGAALRDSKY
-930 GSSLSDANYSVPIA
+930 AVPIA

-958 KSLGIDPSTG
+958 KSLGIDPTTG
-968 KEIFLNRDGTVTN
+968 KELYQNRDGSVTD

-1002 GVNISY
+1002 GVNLNY

-1044 DLRILTDRWQKPGD
+1044 DLRVLTDRWQKPGD
-1058 VAQFKDIKDA
+1058 VAQFKNIQDA
-1068 SLTTL
+1068 SMTTL

-1093 YDFSREWLKR
+1093 YDFNREWLKR

>member
-11 ATLKAF
+11 ATMKAF
-17 KIAFMMLF
+17 KIAFVMLF
-25 LLTNCAVI
+25 LLSNCAIV
-33 MAQSPNKKISITC
+33 MAQSPNKKISVTC
-46 NNEPLASA
+46 KNEPLASA

-72 VQNYKVTVSA
+72 VQNYKVTISA
-82 KQREVSYVL
+82 KGQEVSHVL
-91 KTMLDRLPFN
+91 KTIFDKLPFD
-101 YKFNGKYINV
+101 YKFKGKYINV
-111 TKRAKRILSL
+111 SKRERRILNI
-121 SDGADRGDHTVRGVV
+121 SDGPEKGDHIVRGVV
-136 LDEHGSPI
+136 FDVHGSPI
-144 PGVLVTVVDK
+144 PGVLITVVGK
-154 HNGTTTN
+154 HRGTTTN

-166 KIDLKDA
+166 GLDLQA
-173 KAVLEFS
+173 SKALVEFS
-180 FIGMKKKRVNVSAT
+180 FIGMKKKRVTLTSQSA
-194 QNGYIK
+194 YVK
-200 VTLEEESQHL
+200 VTLEDESHEL
-210 GETVVTGYRNVNKNS
+210 GETVITGYRNVNKNS

-253 DPSFRILDNAQFGS
+253 DPSFRIMDNTQFGS

-393 RRAGLFDKGG
+393 RRAGLFEKGYPG
-403 SGSSNIT
+403 IN
-410 SEADGVNAYNTKLAL
+410 SESAGVNAYNQKLAL

-474 DSGRD
+474 GSGRD
-479 RYSVGISLDYRLKN
+479 RYAVGISLDYRLKK

-500 TFNHTKSKE
+500 TFNHMKSKE
-509 SPYGSFGDYTGLMP
+509 SPYGSFSDYTCLMP
-523 YDTPYEKGELTQKLY
+523 YDTPYEDGVLTQKLN
-538 YSRNSGNRPVNNP
+538 YSVSNNNRTLNNP
-551 LYEATLGNYN
+551 LYESTLGNYN
-561 WNSYDEFIN
+561 TTSYDEYVN

-578 NDYWMAKGQFSVT
+578 NDYWMAKGQFSVS
-591 KKYSR
+591 KRYNR
-596 SERFVDPLS
+596 SEKFVDPLS
-605 SKTSVDS
+605 SSTSAIS
-612 DNASTMKDKLGDLYT
+612 ESASSQKDKLGDLYT

-633 TLAGNAFIYY
+633 NLTGNAFIYY

-657 WEVNTSNYDNT
+657 WEVNTSTYDNV

-680 HSINYAN
+680 HSLNYAN
-687 EIYKKPTKT
+687 EIYKKPTKS

-751 YNFLKGNQY
+751 YDFLKGNKY
-760 VNKLK
+760 INKLK

-782 AQTVYDPLFDEWY
+782 AQTVYEPLFDEWY
-795 ATGYGAVLK
+795 ATGYGAVLM

-824 TQLFKERLTLEF
+824 TQLFNERLTLDF

-841 KTIDLVN
+841 KTFDLVN

-863 NMGEVENKGIELTAR
+863 NMGEVENKGFELTAR
-878 YDAIKNKSWLVA
+878 YDAIKNKNWLVA

-906 DSQRAYNKRVADF
+906 DSQRAYNQRVAEF
-919 YKKEQLNQESI
+919 YKKEQINQEDI
-930 GSSLSDANYSVPIA
+930 GSSLTDANYSVPIA

-958 KSLGIDPSTG
+958 KSLGIDPTTG
-968 KEIFLNRDGTVTN
+968 KEIFLNRDGTVTD

-1008 KQWSLFASFLY
+1008 RQWSLFASFLY

-1032 RVENANIEYGNV
+1032 RVENAKIAQGNV
-1044 DLRILTDRWQKPGD
+1044 DLRVLTDRWQKPGD
-1058 VAQFKDIKDA
+1058 VAQFKNIKDA

-1093 YDFSREWLKR
+1093 YDFNREWLKR

>member
-1 MRKKYQQFHS
+1 MREKYQIYQR
-11 ATLKAF
+11 TTK
-17 KIAFMMLF
+17 KGIKVGIMMLF
-25 LLTNCAVI
+25 LFGNSAIIV
-33 MAQSPNKKISITC
+33 AQSSSKKISISC
-46 NNEPLASA
+46 KNEPLANV
-54 LKKVEKASGYK
+54 LKKVEKASGCK

-72 VQNYKVTVSA
+72 VQDYKVTISA
-82 KQREVSYVL
+82 KQQQVGSIL
-91 KTMLDRLPFN
+91 KSIFNKLPFN
-101 YKFNGKYINV
+101 YKFKGNFINV
-111 TKRAKRILSL
+111 SKKKKRIFSL
-121 SDGADRGDHTVRGVV
+121 SDGEEKGTHTVRGVV
-136 LDEHGSPI
+136 IDEYGNAI
-144 PGVLVTVVDK
+144 PGVNIVVV
-154 HNGTTTN
+154 NGRYGTTTN
-161 VEGVF
+161 VEGNF
-166 KIDLKDA
+166 KLDLKSEKETA
-173 KAVLEFS
+173 EFS
-180 FIGMKKKRVNVSAT
+180 FIGMKKKRMVLNA
-194 QNGYIK
+194 QNGYVK
-200 VTLEEESQHL
+200 VTLSEDAQHL
-210 GETVVTGYRNVNKNS
+210 EDMVVTGYRSVSKNS
-225 YTGSSTQILGDDLR
+225 YTGSSTQITGDDLR

-248 AIQSF
+248 AIQSY
-253 DPSFRILDNAQFGS
+253 DPSFRLLDNTQFGS
-267 DPNAMP
+267 DPNSMP
-273 EMTIRGQS
+273 EMVIRGQS
-281 GVGNRALDTDQLSKS
+281 GVGVRQLDTDKLSKS
-296 NLKNNPNLPTFIMD
+296 NLQNNPNLPTFIMD
-310 GFEVSIEKIY
+310 GFEVSLEKIY

-349 VVVVTTVAPK
+349 VIVVTTVAPK
-359 PGEVRVSYGFTGTL
+359 PGEVRVSYGFTGSL

-378 RDYNLANASEKLEIE
+378 RDYNLANASQKLEIE
-393 RRAGLFDKGG
+393 RRAGLFEVG
-403 SGSSNIT
+403 NININ
-410 SEADGVNAYNTKLAL
+410 SESDGVNAYNRKLAL
-425 IKRGIDT
+425 ILRGIDT
-432 DWLSI
+432 DWLSL
-437 PLRNGFDQKHSVF
+437 PLRNGIDQKHSVF

-460 GIDGSFNKVQGVMK
+460 GIDGSFNKVEGVMK
-474 DSGRD
+474 GSGRD
-479 RYSVGISLDYRLKN
+479 RYSLGISLDYRLKN

-509 SPYGSFGDYTGLMP
+509 SPYGSFSDYTCLMP
-523 YDTPYEKGELTQKLY
+523 YDTPYEKGVLTQKLN
-538 YSRNSGNRPVNNP
+538 YSISSNNRVRNNP
-551 LYEATLGNYN
+551 LYEATLCNYN
-561 WNSYDEFIN
+561 WNSYDEFVN

-578 NDYWMAKGQFSVT
+578 NDYWMAKGQFSVS

-596 SERFVDPLS
+596 SEKFIDPLS
-605 SKTSVDS
+605 SNTSVDS
-612 DNASTMKDKLGDLYT
+612 NSSISQKDKLGDLYT

-633 TLAGNAFIYY
+633 NLTGNAFIYY
-643 NQSFGKHN
+643 NQSFNKHN
-651 LNGSAG
+651 LNASAG
-657 WEVNTSNYDNT
+657 WEINTSTYDNL

-680 HSINYAN
+680 HSLNYAN

-716 YLLDLSV
+716 YLVDASV

-729 EFGSNQRWAPFFSTG
+729 EFGANQRWAPFFSTG
-744 AGINIHN
+744 LGVNIHN
-751 YNFLKGNQY
+751 YEFLKGNKY
-760 VNKLK
+760 LNKLK
-765 LRGSYGRTGKVN
+765 VRGSYGRTGKVN

-824 TQLFKERLTLEF
+824 TQLFKERLTLDF

-848 DVSLSNT
+848 DVTLSST

-863 NMGEVENKGIELTAR
+863 NMGEVENKGFEMTAR
-878 YDAIKNKSWLVA
+878 YDVIRNKTWLVA
-890 FWGNIAHN
+890 LWGNIAHN

-906 DSQRAYNKRVADF
+906 DSQRAYNQRVAEF
-919 YKKEQLNQESI
+919 YKKEQLNQQNI
-930 GSSLSDANYSVPIA
+930 GVSLNDANYSVPIA

-958 KSLGIDPSTG
+958 KSLGIDPTTG
-968 KEIFLNRDGTVTN
+968 KEIFQNRDGSVTD

-1002 GVNISY
+1002 GFNVSY

-1032 RVENANIEYGNV
+1032 RVENATISQSNV
-1044 DLRILTDRWQKPGD
+1044 DLRVLTDRWQKPGD
-1058 VAQFKDIKDA
+1058 IAQFKDIKDA

-1073 PTSRFVQDNSFLR
+1073 PTSRFVQDNAFLR

-1093 YDFSREWLKR
+1093 YDFDRAWLKR
-1103 NLGLRMLRL
+1103 KLGLRMLRL
-1112 EASTSDLI
+1112 ETSTSDLI

>member
-11 ATLKAF
+11 ATMKAF
-17 KIAFMMLF
+17 KIAFVMLF
-25 LLTNCAVI
+25 LLSNCAIV
-33 MAQSPNKKISITC
+33 MAQSPNKKISVTC
-46 NNEPLASA
+46 KDEPLASA

-82 KQREVSYVL
+82 KGQEVSHVL
-91 KTMLDRLPFN
+91 KTMFDKLPFN

-111 TKRAKRILSL
+111 SKKEKRSLSL
-121 SDGADRGDHTVRGVV
+121 SDGAEKGDHIVRGVV
-136 LDEHGSPI
+136 FDVHGSPI
-144 PGVLVTVVDK
+144 PGVLITVVGK
-154 HNGTTTN
+154 HRGTTTN

-166 KIDLKDA
+166 GLDLQA
-173 KAVLEFS
+173 PKALVEFS
-180 FIGMKKKRVNVSAT
+180 FIGMKKKRVTLTSQSA
-194 QNGYIK
+194 YVK
-200 VTLEEESQHL
+200 VTLEDESHEL
-210 GETVVTGYRNVNKNS
+210 GETVITGYRNVNKNS

-253 DPSFRILDNAQFGS
+253 DPSFRIMDNAQFGS

-281 GVGNRALDTDQLSKS
+281 CVGNRALDTDQLSKS

-378 RDYNLANASEKLEIE
+378 RDYNLANAAEKIEIE
-393 RRAGLFDKGG
+393 RRAGLFEKGQPG
-403 SGSSNIT
+403 INT
-410 SEADGVNAYNTKLAL
+410 EAQGVNAYNQKLAL
-425 IKRGIDT
+425 LKRGIDT

-437 PLRNGFDQKHSVF
+437 PLRNGFDQKHSVY

-479 RYSVGISLDYRLKN
+479 RYGVGISLDYRLKK

-500 TFNHTKSKE
+500 TFNHMKSKE
-509 SPYGSFGDYTGLMP
+509 SPYGSFSDYTCLMP
-523 YDTPYEKGELTQKLY
+523 YDTPYDNGVLTKSLGFSQNGGRYL
-538 YSRNSGNRPVNNP
+538 NNP

-578 NDYWMAKGQFSVT
+578 NDYLMAKGQFSVSRQ
-591 KKYSR
+591 YSR
-596 SERFVDPLS
+596 SERFIDPLS
-605 SKTSVDS
+605 SKTSVTADS
-612 DNASTMKDKLGDLYT
+612 SSQKDKMGDLYT
-627 TSGNNL
+627 TSSNNL
-633 TLAGNAFIYY
+633 TLSGNAFLFY
-643 NQSFGKHN
+643 NQSFDKHN
-651 LNGSAG
+651 INASAG
-657 WEVNTSNYDNT
+657 WEINTSSNDGL

-680 HSINYAN
+680 HSPNYAS
-687 EIYKKPTKT
+687 EIYNKPTKS

-751 YNFLKGNQY
+751 YKFLKGNQY
-760 VNKLK
+760 INKLK

-782 AQTVYDPLFDEWY
+782 AQTMYQPLFDEWY

-824 TQLFKERLTLEF
+824 TQFFNERLTIDF

-848 DVSLSNT
+848 DVSLSTT

-863 NMGEVENKGIELTAR
+863 NMGEIENKGFEITAR
-878 YDAIKNKSWLVA
+878 YDIYKKKDWLVA
-890 FWGNIAHN
+890 LWGNMAHN

-906 DSQRAYNKRVADF
+906 DSQRAYNQRVAEY
-919 YKKEQLNQESI
+919 YKKEQLNQEQI
-930 GSSLSDANYSVPIA
+930 GSSLMEGNYSVPIA

-958 KSLGIDPSTG
+958 KSLGIDPATG
-968 KEIFLNRDGTVTN
+968 KELFLNRDGTVTD
-981 KWDATQ
+981 KWDAAQ

-1002 GVNISY
+1002 GFNVSY

-1032 RVENANIEYGNV
+1032 RVENAKIEYGNV
-1044 DLRILTDRWQKPGD
+1044 DLRVLTDRWQKPGD
-1058 VAQFKDIKDA
+1058 IAQFKNIKDG

-1073 PTSRFVQDNSFLR
+1073 PTSRFVQNNSFLR

-1093 YDFSREWLKR
+1093 YDFNREWLKR

>member
-11 ATLKAF
+11 ATMKAF
-17 KIAFMMLF
+17 RIAFVMLF
-25 LLTNCAVI
+25 LLSNCAIV
-33 MAQSPNKKISITC
+33 MAQSPNKKISVTC
-46 NNEPLASA
+46 KNEPLASA

-72 VQNYKVTVSA
+72 VQNYKVTISA
-82 KQREVSYVL
+82 KGQEVSHVL
-91 KTMLDRLPFN
+91 KTIFDKLPFD
-101 YKFNGKYINV
+101 YKFKGKYINV
-111 TKRAKRILSL
+111 SKRERRILNI
-121 SDGADRGDHTVRGVV
+121 SDGPEKGDHIVRGVV
-136 LDEHGSPI
+136 FDVHGSPI
-144 PGVLVTVVDK
+144 PGVLITVVGK
-154 HNGTTTN
+154 HRGTTTN

-166 KIDLKDA
+166 GLDLQA
-173 KAVLEFS
+173 SKALVEFS
-180 FIGMKKKRVNVSAT
+180 FIGMKKKRVTLTSQSA
-194 QNGYIK
+194 YVK
-200 VTLEEESQHL
+200 VTLEDESHEL
-210 GETVVTGYRNVNKNS
+210 GETVITGYRNVNKNS

-253 DPSFRILDNAQFGS
+253 DPSFRIMDNTQFGS

-393 RRAGLFDKGG
+393 RRAGLYDP
-403 SGSSNIT
+403 NIGNYFNE
-410 SEADGVNAYNTKLAL
+410 SEAVNAYNKKLAL

-432 DWLSI
+432 DWLSL
-437 PLRNGFDQKHSVF
+437 PLRNGLDQKHSVF

-474 DSGRD
+474 GSGRD
-479 RYSVGISLDYRLKN
+479 RYGVGISLDYRLKK

-509 SPYGSFGDYTGLMP
+509 SPYGSFGDYTSLMP
-523 YDTPYEKGELTQKLY
+523 YDTPYENGVLTQTLR
-538 YSRNSGNRPVNNP
+538 YSSGSGGRTINNP
-551 LYEATLGNYN
+551 LYEATLSNYN

-578 NDYWMAKGQFSVT
+578 NDYWMAKGQFSIT

-596 SERFVDPLS
+596 SERFIDPLS
-605 SKTSVDS
+605 TKTSVSS
-612 DNASTMKDKLGDLYT
+612 DNASANKDKKGDLYM
-627 TSGNNL
+627 TSGNDL
-633 TLAGNAFIYY
+633 SLSGNAFIYY

-657 WEVNTSNYDNT
+657 WEISTSTYDNV
-668 SAHYRGFPSGQF
+668 SSHYRGFPSGQF
-680 HSINYAN
+680 HSLNYAN

-744 AGINIHN
+744 AGVNIHN
-751 YNFLKGNQY
+751 YDFLKGNKY
-760 VNKLK
+760 INKLK
-765 LRGSYGRTGKVN
+765 IRGSYGRTGKVN

-782 AQTVYDPLFDEWY
+782 AQTVYEPLFDEWY

-824 TQLFKERLTLEF
+824 TQLFNERLTIDF

-848 DVSLSNT
+848 DVTISTT

-863 NMGEVENKGIELTAR
+863 NMGEIENKGLEMTAR
-878 YDAIKNKSWLVA
+878 YDVFKNKNWLVA
-890 FWGNIAHN
+890 LWGNIAHN

-906 DSQRAYNKRVADF
+906 DSQRAYNQRVADF
-919 YKKEQLNQESI
+919 YKSETGAALRDSKY
-930 GSSLSDANYSVPIA
+930 AVPIA

-958 KSLGIDPSTG
+958 KSLGIDPTTG
-968 KEIFLNRDGTVTN
+968 KELYQNRDGSVTD

-1002 GVNISY
+1002 GVNLNY

-1032 RVENANIEYGNV
+1032 RVENANIEFGNV
-1044 DLRILTDRWQKPGD
+1044 DLRVLTDRWQKPGD
-1058 VAQFKDIKDA
+1058 VAQFKNIQDA
-1068 SLTTL
+1068 SMTTL

-1093 YDFSREWLKR
+1093 YDFNREWLKR

>member
-11 ATLKAF
+11 ATMKAF
-17 KIAFMMLF
+17 KIAFVMLF
-25 LLTNCAVI
+25 LLSNCAIV
-33 MAQSPNKKISITC
+33 MAQSPNKKISVTC
-46 NNEPLASA
+46 KNEPLASV

-72 VQNYKVTVSA
+72 VQNYKVTISA
-82 KQREVSYVL
+82 KAQEVSHVL
-91 KTMLDRLPFN
+91 KTIFDKLPFD
-101 YKFNGKYINV
+101 YKFKGKYINV
-111 TKRAKRILSL
+111 SKRERRILNI
-121 SDGADRGDHTVRGVV
+121 SDGPEKGDHIVRGVV
-136 LDEHGSPI
+136 FDVHGSPI
-144 PGVLVTVVDK
+144 PGVLITVVGK
-154 HNGTTTN
+154 HRGTTTN

-166 KIDLKDA
+166 GLDLQA
-173 KAVLEFS
+173 SKALVEFS
-180 FIGMKKKRVNVSAT
+180 FIGMKKKRVTLTSQSA
-194 QNGYIK
+194 YVK
-200 VTLEEESQHL
+200 VTLEDESHEL
-210 GETVVTGYRNVNKNS
+210 GETVITGYRNVNKNS

-253 DPSFRILDNAQFGS
+253 DPSFRIMDNTQFGS

-393 RRAGLFDKGG
+393 RRAGLYDPIGNYF
-403 SGSSNIT
+403 NE
-410 SEADGVNAYNTKLAL
+410 SEAVNAYNKKLAL
-425 IKRGIDT
+425 TKRGIDT
-432 DWLSI
+432 DWLSL
-437 PLRNGFDQKHSVF
+437 PLRNGLDQKHSVF

-474 DSGRD
+474 GSGRD
-479 RYSVGISLDYRLKN
+479 RYGVGISLDYRLKK

-509 SPYGSFGDYTGLMP
+509 SPYGSFGDYTSLMP
-523 YDTPYEKGELTQKLY
+523 YDTPYENGVLTQTLR
-538 YSRNSGNRPVNNP
+538 YSSGSGGRTINNP
-551 LYEATLGNYN
+551 LYEATLSNYN

-578 NDYWMAKGQFSVT
+578 NDYWMAKGQFSIT

-596 SERFVDPLS
+596 SERFIDPLS
-605 SKTSVDS
+605 TKTSVSS
-612 DNASTMKDKLGDLYT
+612 DNASANKDKKGDLYM
-627 TSGNNL
+627 TSGNDL
-633 TLAGNAFIYY
+633 SLSGNAFIYY

-657 WEVNTSNYDNT
+657 WEISTSTYDNV
-668 SAHYRGFPSGQF
+668 SSHYRGFPSGQF
-680 HSINYAN
+680 HSLNYAN

-751 YNFLKGNQY
+751 YDFLKGNKY
-760 VNKLK
+760 INKLK

-782 AQTVYDPLFDEWY
+782 AQTVYEPLFDEWY

-824 TQLFKERLTLEF
+824 TQLFNERLTIDF

-848 DVSLSNT
+848 DVTISTT

-863 NMGEVENKGIELTAR
+863 NMGEIENNGLEMTAR
-878 YDAIKNKSWLVA
+878 YDVFKNKNWLVA
-890 FWGNIAHN
+890 LWGNIAHN

-906 DSQRAYNKRVADF
+906 DSQRAYNQRVADF
-919 YKKEQLNQESI
+919 YKSETGAALRDSKY
-930 GSSLSDANYSVPIA
+930 AVPIA

-958 KSLGIDPSTG
+958 KSLGIDPTTG
-968 KEIFLNRDGTVTN
+968 KELYQNRDGSVTD

-1002 GVNISY
+1002 GVNLNY

-1044 DLRILTDRWQKPGD
+1044 DLRVLTDRWQKPGD
-1058 VAQFKDIKDA
+1058 VAQFKNIQDA
-1068 SLTTL
+1068 SMTTL
-1073 PTSRFVQDNSFLR
+1073 PTSRFVQNNSFLR

>member
-11 ATLKAF
+11 ATMKAF
-17 KIAFMMLF
+17 RIAFVMLF
-25 LLTNCAVI
+25 LLSNCAIV
-33 MAQSPNKKISITC
+33 MAQSPNKKISVTC
-46 NNEPLASA
+46 KNEPLASA

-72 VQNYKVTVSA
+72 VQNYKVTISA
-82 KQREVSYVL
+82 KGQEVSHVL
-91 KTMLDRLPFN
+91 KTIFDKLPFD
-101 YKFNGKYINV
+101 YKFKGKYINV
-111 TKRAKRILSL
+111 SKRERRILNI
-121 SDGADRGDHTVRGVV
+121 SDGPEKGDHIVRGVV
-136 LDEHGSPI
+136 FDVHGSPI
-144 PGVLVTVVDK
+144 PGVLITVVGK
-154 HNGTTTN
+154 HRGTTTN

-166 KIDLKDA
+166 GLDLQA
-173 KAVLEFS
+173 SKALVEFS
-180 FIGMKKKRVNVSAT
+180 FIGMKKKRVTLTSQSA
-194 QNGYIK
+194 YVK
-200 VTLEEESQHL
+200 VTLEDESHEL
-210 GETVVTGYRNVNKNS
+210 GETVITGYRNVNKNS

-253 DPSFRILDNAQFGS
+253 DPSFRIMNNTQFGS

-393 RRAGLFDKGG
+393 RRAGLYDP
-403 SGSSNIT
+403 NIGNYFNE
-410 SEADGVNAYNTKLAL
+410 SEAVNAYNKKLAL

-432 DWLSI
+432 DWLSL
-437 PLRNGFDQKHSVF
+437 PLRNGLDQKHSVF

-474 DSGRD
+474 GSGRD
-479 RYSVGISLDYRLKN
+479 RYGVGISLDYRLKK

-509 SPYGSFGDYTGLMP
+509 SPYGSFGDYTSLMP
-523 YDTPYEKGELTQKLY
+523 YDTPYENGVLTQTLR
-538 YSRNSGNRPVNNP
+538 YSSGSGGRTINNP
-551 LYEATLGNYN
+551 LYEATLSNYN

-578 NDYWMAKGQFSVT
+578 NDYWMAKGQFSIT

-596 SERFVDPLS
+596 SERFIDPLS
-605 SKTSVDS
+605 TKTSVSS
-612 DNASTMKDKLGDLYT
+612 DNASANKDKKGDLYM
-627 TSGNNL
+627 TSGNDL
-633 TLAGNAFIYY
+633 SLSGNAFIYY

-657 WEVNTSNYDNT
+657 WEISTSTYDNV
-668 SAHYRGFPSGQF
+668 SSHYRGFPSGQF
-680 HSINYAN
+680 HSLNYAN

-744 AGINIHN
+744 AGVNIHN
-751 YNFLKGNQY
+751 YDFLKGNKY
-760 VNKLK
+760 INKLK
-765 LRGSYGRTGKVN
+765 IRGSYGRTGKVN

-782 AQTVYDPLFDEWY
+782 AQTVYEPLFDEWY

-824 TQLFKERLTLEF
+824 TQLFNERLTIDF

-848 DVSLSNT
+848 DVTISTT

-863 NMGEVENKGIELTAR
+863 NMGEIENKGLEMTAR
-878 YDAIKNKSWLVA
+878 YDVFKNKNWLVA
-890 FWGNIAHN
+890 LWGNIAHN

-906 DSQRAYNKRVADF
+906 DSQRAYNQRVADF
-919 YKKEQLNQESI
+919 YKSETGAALRDSKY
-930 GSSLSDANYSVPIA
+930 AVPIA

-958 KSLGIDPSTG
+958 KSLGIDPTTG
-968 KEIFLNRDGTVTN
+968 KELYQNRDGSVTD

-1002 GVNISY
+1002 GVNLNY

-1044 DLRILTDRWQKPGD
+1044 DLRVLTDRWQKPGD
-1058 VAQFKDIKDA
+1058 VAQFKNIQDA
-1068 SLTTL
+1068 SMTTL

-1093 YDFSREWLKR
+1093 YDFNREWLKR

-1112 EASTSDLI
+1112 EASISDLI

>member
-11 ATLKAF
+11 ATMKAF
-17 KIAFMMLF
+17 RIAFVMLF
-25 LLTNCAVI
+25 LLSNCAIV
-33 MAQSPNKKISITC
+33 MAQSPNKKISVTC
-46 NNEPLASA
+46 KNEPLASA

-72 VQNYKVTVSA
+72 VQNYKVTISA
-82 KQREVSYVL
+82 KGREVSHVL
-91 KTMLDRLPFN
+91 KTIFDKLPFD
-101 YKFNGKYINV
+101 YKFKGKYINV
-111 TKRAKRILSL
+111 SKRERRILNI
-121 SDGADRGDHTVRGVV
+121 SDGPEKGDHIVRGVV
-136 LDEHGSPI
+136 FDVHGSPI
-144 PGVLVTVVDK
+144 PGVLITVVGK
-154 HNGTTTN
+154 HRGTTTN

-166 KIDLKDA
+166 GLDLQA
-173 KAVLEFS
+173 SKALVEFS
-180 FIGMKKKRVNVSAT
+180 FIGMKKKRVTLTSQSA
-194 QNGYIK
+194 YVK
-200 VTLEEESQHL
+200 VTLEDESHEL
-210 GETVVTGYRNVNKNS
+210 GETVITGYRNVNKNS

-253 DPSFRILDNAQFGS
+253 DPSFRIMDNTQFGS

-393 RRAGLFDKGG
+393 RRAGLYDP
-403 SGSSNIT
+403 NIGNYFNE
-410 SEADGVNAYNTKLAL
+410 SEAVNAYNKKLAL

-432 DWLSI
+432 DWLSL
-437 PLRNGFDQKHSVF
+437 PLRNGLDQKHSVF

-474 DSGRD
+474 GSGRD
-479 RYSVGISLDYRLKN
+479 RYGVGISLDYRLKK

-509 SPYGSFGDYTGLMP
+509 SPYGSFGDYTSLMP
-523 YDTPYEKGELTQKLY
+523 YDTPYENGVLTQTLR
-538 YSRNSGNRPVNNP
+538 YSSGSGGRTINNP
-551 LYEATLGNYN
+551 LYEATLSNYN

-578 NDYWMAKGQFSVT
+578 NDYWMAKGQFSIT

-596 SERFVDPLS
+596 SERFIDPLS
-605 SKTSVDS
+605 TKTSVSS
-612 DNASTMKDKLGDLYT
+612 DNASANKDKKGDLYM
-627 TSGNNL
+627 TSGNDL
-633 TLAGNAFIYY
+633 SLSGNAFIYY

-657 WEVNTSNYDNT
+657 WEISTSTYDNV
-668 SAHYRGFPSGQF
+668 SSHYRGFPSGQF
-680 HSINYAN
+680 HSLNYAN

-751 YNFLKGNQY
+751 YDFLKGNKY
-760 VNKLK
+760 INKLK

-782 AQTVYDPLFDEWY
+782 AQTVYEPLFDEWY

-824 TQLFKERLTLEF
+824 TQLFNERLTIDF

-848 DVSLSNT
+848 DVTISTT

-863 NMGEVENKGIELTAR
+863 NMGEIENKGLEMTAR
-878 YDAIKNKSWLVA
+878 YDVFKNKNWLVA
-890 FWGNIAHN
+890 LWGNIAHN

-906 DSQRAYNKRVADF
+906 DSQRAYNQRVADF
-919 YKKEQLNQESI
+919 YKSETGAALRDSKY
-930 GSSLSDANYSVPIA
+930 AVPIA

-958 KSLGIDPSTG
+958 KSLGIDPTTG
-968 KEIFLNRDGTVTN
+968 KELYQNRDGSVTD

-1002 GVNISY
+1002 GVNLNY

-1019 EWGGQQYNQTLVD
+1019 EWGGQSYNQTLVD
-1032 RVENANIEYGNV
+1032 RVENANIEFGNV
-1044 DLRILTDRWQKPGD
+1044 DLRVLTDRWQKPGD
-1058 VAQFKDIKDA
+1058 VAQFKNIQDA
-1068 SLTTL
+1068 SMTTL
-1073 PTSRFVQDNSFLR
+1073 PTSRFVQNNSFLR